1 MCYHQRKA
9 MRTRSS
15 SPPIHVHVNDATP
28 VHVHVKSQR
37 TSPARTPQGK
47 TKVDRGNLR
56 PTARVKTRVPWIP
69 PGKASIRDASYKWEG
84 PTHCL
89 EITPPL
95 PEPGPEH
102 SQSALHLADLTSEEE
117 EGLHGRIS
125 QYERKIERLLTEVS
139 TLKNEVELRKQEQLL
154 ERQSEQLSVS
164 QRVIVEQEEELAE
177 VTKELEE
184 TERENSRLRQSM
196 EKMLVEMDHNRQDGD
211 SVQQDKDALHR
222 KLMEAELDGT
232 AAAKQVSALRESVS
246 KLCGAV
252 GTRLSGSESA
262 VLARQKELLLQKLE
276 TFEATNRTLRHLLR
290 EQQGSQMESLRVSE
304 QRDALLKR
312 LADTEAEN
320 AHLVVKLQEKDREVN
335 ELSKLLDTEKDN
347 TRSTTELSKS
357 LESTRAHLQGQLRSK
372 EAENNRLTL
381 QIKNL
386 ERAANQQKVE
396 MEHLTEQLARLKQQS
411 SADREVLK
419 RATRA
424 QKQRAERSEDT
435 AGQLSVQLLDMEK
448 QVVNAL
454 SAAETWQS
462 RHAQEAKEKS
472 KLEIELSLLNSR
484 IAELTEQ
491 LQGAGD
497 KGRAEREA
505 LLDHLHE
512 LTKEST
518 AAKLENQSLKATA
531 SAVEEK
537 LALSQ
542 SELLQVKASI
552 QQYESLLDSYKI
564 QVGKTRAEADEYRA
578 RLAEAEQEAQ
588 AIRGELEQEIE
599 EVRRDL
605 LGRLAELE
613 PLPEALRRS
622 ELQLQEAQDRER
634 NQERR
639 SMELSTTLTDLRMK
653 VETQGSQVE
662 LLRQK
667 NKVLLEENR
676 QLQQRVESLERKLE
690 EAGSQN
696 SDLQAVIAKREDT
709 IHSNQLRLEEKTRE
723 CSLLSRKLE
732 EALGDARQQISETR
746 GLAATKERSTQSKIL
761 ELETQLS
768 RTNSEIN
775 QLRRSKEEVE
785 RRYQSRL
792 QDVKDRLEQSDSTNR
807 SLQNYVQFL
816 KASYANVF
824 GDLALGSSLPAENC
838 VTFGWKKKETAIPES
853 RLAASFVVDPLGQPP
868 LSKLFRKQTEKMD
881 TTGVK
886 VLETAEDI
894 QERRQQVLDRYRR
907 FKELSMMRRTKLED
921 SYRFQFFRRDADEL
935 EKWIQE
941 KLQIASD
948 ENYKD
953 PSNLQGKLQKH
964 QAFEAEVQANAGAI
978 IKLDETG
985 NLMISEGHFS
995 SETIR
1000 TRLEELHRLWDLLL
1014 QKTKEKGM
1022 RLLQAQKLV
1031 QYLRECEDALDW
1043 ISDKEAIATSEELG
1057 QDLEHVELLQKKFE
1071 EFQTDLAAH
1080 EERVNEVNQLAA
1092 KLIQEAHPEAELI
1105 VRKQDEVNAAWQ
1117 RLKGLAQQR
1126 QGKLFGAAEV
1136 QRFNR
1141 DVDETIS
1148 WIKEKEQLMASDD
1161 FGRDLAS
1168 VQALLRKHEGLERD
1182 LAALEDKVN
1191 TLGGD
1196 AERLQQTHPQN
1207 ASQIHLK
1214 KDELITNWEQIRT
1227 LAAERHSRLNDSYR
1241 LQRFTADFRDLTSWV
1256 TEMKALINADEL
1268 ANDVAG
1274 AEALLDRHQE
1284 HKGEIDAH
1292 EDSFR
1297 ATDEAGQAL
1306 LNTGHYASE
1315 EVKEKLGILAEEKE
1329 SLLELWEVRR
1339 QQYEQCMDLQ
1349 LFYRDTEQVDNWMS
1363 KQEAFLLNEDL
1374 GDSLDSV
1381 EALLKKHEDF
1391 EKSLSAQEEKITAL
1405 DEFAT
1410 KLIQNNHYAKEDVA
1424 TRRDAL
1430 LNRRNALHERAQSR
1444 RAALEDS
1451 FHLQQFFRDSDE
1463 LKSWINEKMK
1473 TATDEAYK
1481 DPSNLQGKVQKHQA
1495 FEAELSANQS
1505 RIDALQKS
1513 GQELLDGKHYASTEV
1528 AGRMEEVSSQWKKL
1542 LEATELKGIKLREA
1556 NQQQQFNRNVEDIE
1570 LWLYEV
1576 EGHLA
1581 SDDYGK
1587 DLTSVQNLQKK
1598 HALLEADVAAHQDRI
1613 DGITIQARQFQDA
1626 GHFDADN
1633 IRKKQE
1639 ALVVRYDA
1647 LREPMAARKQKLS
1660 DSLRLQQLFRDVEDE
1675 ETWIREK
1682 EPIAA
1687 STNRGKD
1694 LIGVQNL
1701 LKKHQALQ
1709 AEITGHEPRIK
1720 AVTQKGEAMVEEGH
1734 FAGEDVKVKLTELH
1748 GRWDTL
1754 KAKASQRRQDLEDS
1768 LQAQQYFADANE
1780 AESWMREK
1788 EPIVGSTDYG
1798 KDEDS
1803 AEALLKKHEALMSDL
1818 SAYGSSI
1825 QGLKEQ
1831 AQSCRQ
1837 QVAPTDDETGKELV
1851 LALYDYQE
1859 KSPREVTMKKGDIL
1873 TLLNST
1879 NKDWWKVEVN
1889 DRQGFVPAAYV
1900 KKLDP
1905 TQSSSRE
1912 NLLDE
1917 HGSIAL
1923 RQDQIENQYGTLL
1936 ELGEKRKDMLE
1947 KSCKKFMLFREANEL
1962 QQWINEK
1969 ESALTNEEVGSD
1981 LEQVEVLQKKF
1992 DDFQKDLKANESRLR
2007 DINKVASELESE
2019 GLMAEE
2025 APMVQAQQQELLGA
2039 APGKDEADSK
2049 TASPW
2054 KELNNRWRS
2063 LQQLAEERSNM
2074 LGSAHEVQRFH
2085 RDADETKEWIEEK
2098 NQALNT
2104 DNYGHDLA
2112 SVQALQRK
2120 HEGFERD
2127 LAALGD
2133 KVNSLGETAER
2144 LIQSHPE
2151 AVDDIQE
2158 KCTELNTAWSSLVGR
2173 ADQRKDKLGNS
2184 HDLQRFLSDFRDLM
2198 SWINGIRGLV
2208 SSEELAK
2215 DVTGAEALLERHQE
2229 HRTEI
2234 DARAGTFQAFEQ
2246 FGQQLLVR
2254 GHYASPEIQQKL
2266 EALDRERADLEKAW
2280 VQRRMMLD
2288 QCLELQLFN
2297 RDCEQAE
2304 NWMAAREA
2312 FLASDD
2318 KGDSLDSV
2326 EALIKKHEDFD
2337 KAINVQEEKIAAL
2350 QSFADQLIGADHY
2363 AKPEIFNRRNEVL
2376 DRWRRLKAQMIE
2388 KRSKLGESQT
2398 LQQFSRDVDEIE
2410 AWISEKLQTAT
2421 DESYKDP
2428 TNIQSKHQKHQAF
2441 EAELHANADRIR
2453 GVIDTGNALIQR
2465 GACAGSEDAVKARL
2479 NALDEQWQ
2487 FLVNKSAEKSQKL
2500 KEANKQQNF
2509 NTGIKDFDFWLSE
2522 VEALLASEDYGKD
2535 LASVN
2540 NLLKKHQL
2548 LEADISAHEDRLK
2561 DLNGQADS
2569 LMASNAFD
2577 TSQVKEKR
2585 DAVNGRFA
2593 KIKSMA
2599 TGRRAKLN
2607 ESHRLHQFFR
2617 DLDDEE
2623 SWIKEKK
2630 LLVSS
2635 EDYGRDLTGVQNL
2648 RKKHKRLEAELGAH
2662 EPAIQSVLDT
2672 GKKLSDDNTI
2682 GQEEIQQRLAQFVDH
2697 WKELK
2702 DLSGARGQR
2711 LEESLEYQQFVAN
2724 VEEEEAWI
2732 NEKLNLVG
2740 SEDYG
2745 DTLAAVQGLL
2755 KKHEAFETDFTVHR
2769 DRVNDV
2775 CTNGEELIKKNNHHV
2790 DNISAKMS
2798 ALRGKVSEL
2807 ERAAAQRK
2815 AKLDENSAFLQ
2826 FNWKADVVESWIGE
2840 KENSL
2845 KTDDYGRDLSS
2856 VQTLLTKQET
2866 FDAGLQAFQQEG
2878 ITNITALKDQLL
2890 AAKHVQSK
2898 AIEAR
2903 HAALIKRWNQLLSN
2917 SAARKKKLL
2926 EAQEHFRKVEDL
2938 FLTFAKKASAFNSW
2952 FENAEEDLTDPVRCN
2967 SLEEIRALREAHEAF
2982 RSSLSSAQAD
2992 FNQLAELDQ
3001 QIKSYQVVS
3010 NPYTWFTM
3018 EALEETWRNLQKIIK
3033 ERELEL
3039 QKEQRR
3045 QEENDKLRQEFA
3057 QHANA
3062 FHQWLQETRTYLL
3075 DGSCMV
3081 EESGTLESQLEATKR
3096 KHQEIRAMRSQLKK
3110 IEDLGAAMEEAL
3122 ILDNKYTEHSTVGL
3136 AQQWDQLDQL
3146 GMRMQHNLEQQIQA
3160 RNTTGVTEEALKEFS
3175 MMFKHFD
3182 KEKSGRLNHQ
3192 EFKSCLRSLG
3202 YDLPMVEEGE
3212 PDPEFEAILDTVDPN
3227 RDGNVSLQ
3235 EYMAFMISRE
3245 TENVKS
3251 SEEIESAFRALST
3264 ENKPYVTKEELYQ
3277 NLTKEQADYCLSHM
3291 KPYLDSKGRELPS
3304 AFDFVEFTRSLFV
3317 N

>member
-1 MCYHQRKA
+1 
-9 MRTRSS
+9 
-15 SPPIHVHVNDATP
+15 
-28 VHVHVKSQR
+28 
-37 TSPARTPQGK
+37 
-47 TKVDRGNLR
+47 
-56 PTARVKTRVPWIP
+56 
-69 PGKASIRDASYKWEG
+69 
-84 PTHCL
+84 
-89 EITPPL
+89 
-95 PEPGPEH
+95 
-102 SQSALHLADLTSEEE
+102 
-117 EGLHGRIS
+117 
-125 QYERKIERLLTEVS
+125 
-139 TLKNEVELRKQEQLL
+139 
-154 ERQSEQLSVS
+154 
-164 QRVIVEQEEELAE
+164 
-177 VTKELEE
+177 
-184 TERENSRLRQSM
+184 NSRFP
-196 EKMLVEMDHNRQDGD
+196 
-211 SVQQDKDALHR
+211 R
-222 KLMEAELDGT
+222 K
-232 AAAKQVSALRESVS
+232 
-246 KLCGAV
+246 
-252 GTRLSGSESA
+252 
-262 VLARQKELLLQKLE
+262 
-276 TFEATNRTLRHLLR
+276 
-290 EQQGSQMESLRVSE
+290 
-304 QRDALLKR
+304 
-312 LADTEAEN
+312 
-320 AHLVVKLQEKDREVN
+320 
-335 ELSKLLDTEKDN
+335 
-347 TRSTTELSKS
+347 TEL
-357 LESTRAHLQGQLRSK
+357 
-372 EAENNRLTL
+372 
-381 QIKNL
+381 
-386 ERAANQQKVE
+386 
-396 MEHLTEQLARLKQQS
+396 
-411 SADREVLK
+411 
-419 RATRA
+419 
-424 QKQRAERSEDT
+424 
-435 AGQLSVQLLDMEK
+435 
-448 QVVNAL
+448 
-454 SAAETWQS
+454 
-462 RHAQEAKEKS
+462 
-472 KLEIELSLLNSR
+472 
-484 IAELTEQ
+484 
-491 LQGAGD
+491 
-497 KGRAEREA
+497 
-505 LLDHLHE
+505 
-512 LTKEST
+512 
-518 AAKLENQSLKATA
+518 
-531 SAVEEK
+531 
-537 LALSQ
+537 
-542 SELLQVKASI
+542 
-552 QQYESLLDSYKI
+552 
-564 QVGKTRAEADEYRA
+564 
-578 RLAEAEQEAQ
+578 
-588 AIRGELEQEIE
+588 
-599 EVRRDL
+599 
-605 LGRLAELE
+605 
-613 PLPEALRRS
+613 
-622 ELQLQEAQDRER
+622 
-634 NQERR
+634 
-639 SMELSTTLTDLRMK
+639 
-653 VETQGSQVE
+653 
-662 LLRQK
+662 
-667 NKVLLEENR
+667 
-676 QLQQRVESLERKLE
+676 
-690 EAGSQN
+690 
-696 SDLQAVIAKREDT
+696 
-709 IHSNQLRLEEKTRE
+709 
-723 CSLLSRKLE
+723 C
-732 EALGDARQQISETR
+732 
-746 GLAATKERSTQSKIL
+746 
-761 ELETQLS
+761 
-768 RTNSEIN
+768 
-775 QLRRSKEEVE
+775 
-785 RRYQSRL
+785 
-792 QDVKDRLEQSDSTNR
+792 
-807 SLQNYVQFL
+807 
-816 KASYANVF
+816 
-824 GDLALGSSLPAENC
+824 
-838 VTFGWKKKETAIPES
+838 
-853 RLAASFVVDPLGQPP
+853 
-868 LSKLFRKQTEKMD
+868 
-881 TTGVK
+881 GVK

-894 QERRQQVLDRYRR
+894 QERRQQVLDRYHR
-907 FKELSMMRRTKLED
+907 FKELSSLRRQKLED
-921 SYRFQFFRRDADEL
+921 SYRFQFFQRDADEL

-964 QAFEAEVQANAGAI
+964 QAFEAEVQANSGAI
-978 IKLDETG
+978 VKLDETG
-985 NLMISEGHFS
+985 NQMINESHFA

-1000 TRLEELHRLWDLLL
+1000 ELHRLWELLL
-1014 QKTKEKGM
+1014 EKMREKGVK
-1022 RLLQAQKLV
+1022 LLQAQKLV
-1031 QYLRECEDALDW
+1031 QYLRECEDVLDW
-1043 ISDKEAIATSEELG
+1043 INDKEAIVTSEELG
-1057 QDLEHVELLQKKFE
+1057 QDLEHVEVLQKKFE

-1080 EERVNEVNQLAA
+1080 EERVNEVNQFAG
-1092 KLIQEAHPEAELI
+1092 KLIQEQHPEEELI
-1105 VRKQDEVNAAWQ
+1105 KSKQDEVNASWQ
-1117 RLKGLAQQR
+1117 RLKGLALQR

-1148 WIKEKEQLMASDD
+1148 WIKEKGQLMASDD

-1182 LAALEDKVN
+1182 LAALEDKVKA
-1191 TLGGD
+1191 LC
-1196 AERLQQTHPQN
+1196 AEADRLQQSHPIN
-1207 ASQIHLK
+1207 ASQIQVK
-1214 KDELITNWEQIRT
+1214 REELIANWEQIRT
-1227 LAAERHSRLNDSYR
+1227 LAAERHARLNDSYR
-1241 LQRFTADFRDLTSWV
+1241 LQRFLADFRDLTSWV

-1292 EDSFR
+1292 EDSFKS
-1297 ATDEAGQAL
+1297 ADESGQAL
-1306 LNTGHYASE
+1306 LAAGHYASD
-1315 EVKEKLGILAEEKE
+1315 EVKEKLTILSDERAA
-1329 SLLELWEVRR
+1329 LLELWELRR

-1410 KLIQNNHYAKEDVA
+1410 KLIQNNHYAMDDVA

-1430 LNRRNALHERAQSR
+1430 LSRRNALHERAMYR
-1444 RAALEDS
+1444 RAQLADS

-1463 LKSWINEKMK
+1463 LKSWVNEKMK

-1505 RIDALQKS
+1505 RIDALEKAGQK
-1513 GQELLDGKHYASTEV
+1513 LIDVNHYASDEV
-1528 AGRMEEVSSQWKKL
+1528 AARMNEVISLWKKL

-1633 IRKKQE
+1633 IKKKQE
-1639 ALVVRYDA
+1639 ALVARYEA
-1647 LREPMAARKQKLS
+1647 LKDPMVARKQKLA
-1660 DSLRLQQLFRDVEDE
+1660 DSLRLQQLFRDIEDE

-1709 AEITGHEPRIK
+1709 AEIAGHEPRIK
-1720 AVTQKGEAMVEEGH
+1720 AVTQKGNAMVEEGH
-1734 FAGEDVKVKLTELH
+1734 FAAEDVKTKLNELNQK
-1748 GRWDTL
+1748 WDSL

-1825 QGLKEQ
+1825 QALREQ

-1905 TQSSSRE
+1905 AQSASRE
-1912 NLLDE
+1912 NLLE
-1917 HGSIAL
+1917 EQGSIAL
-1923 RQDQIENQYGTLL
+1923 RQEQIDNQYHSLL
-1936 ELGEKRKDMLE
+1936 ELGEKRKGMLE

-1969 ESALTNEEVGSD
+1969 EAALTNEEVGAD

-1992 DDFQKDLKANESRLR
+1992 DDFQKDLKANESRLK
-2007 DINKVASELESE
+2007 DINKVANDLESE

-2025 APMVQAQQQELLGA
+2025 VFAFFQELN
-2039 APGKDEADSK
+2039 E
-2049 TASPW
+2049 
-2054 KELNNRWRS
+2054 RWRS
-2063 LQQLAEERSNM
+2063 LQQLAEERSQL

-2133 KVNSLGETAER
+2133 KVNSLGETAQR

-2151 AVDDIQE
+2151 SAEDLQE
-2158 KCTELNTAWSSLVGR
+2158 KCTELNQAWNSLGKR
-2173 ADQRKDKLGNS
+2173 ADQRKEKLGDS

-2208 SSEELAK
+2208 SSDELAK

-2246 FGQQLLVR
+2246 FGQQLLAR
-2254 GHYASPEIQQKL
+2254 GHYASPEIKEKL
-2266 EALDRERADLEKAW
+2266 DILEQERTDLEKAW

-2288 QCLELQLFN
+2288 QCLELQLFH

-2312 FLASDD
+2312 FLNTED

-2337 KAINVQEEKIAAL
+2337 KAINVQEEKIAVL
-2350 QSFADQLIGADHY
+2350 QSFADQLISADHY
-2363 AKPEIFNRRNEVL
+2363 AKGVIANRRNEVL
-2376 DRWRRLKAQMIE
+2376 DRWLRLKAQMIE

-2410 AWISEKLQTAT
+2410 AWISEKLQTAS

-2453 GVIDTGNALIQR
+2453 GVIDMGNSLIER
-2465 GACAGSEDAVKARL
+2465 GACAGILEDL
-2479 NALDEQWQ
+2479 
-2487 FLVNKSAEKSQKL
+2487 FTEKSQKL

-2561 DLNGQADS
+2561 DLNSQADS
-2569 LMASNAFD
+2569 LMTSSAFD
-2577 TSQVKEKR
+2577 TSQVKDKR
-2585 DAVNGRFA
+2585 ETINGRFQR
-2593 KIKSMA
+2593 IKSMA
-2599 TGRRAKLN
+2599 AARRAKLN

-2617 DLDDEE
+2617 DMDDEE

-2648 RKKHKRLEAELGAH
+2648 RKKHKRLEAELAAH
-2662 EPAIQSVLDT
+2662 EPAIQGVLDT

-2682 GQEEIQQRLAQFVDH
+2682 GKEEIQQRLAQFVDH

-2702 DLSGARGQR
+2702 QLAAARGQR

-2732 NEKLNLVG
+2732 NEKMTLVA

-2745 DTLAAVQGLL
+2745 DTLAAIQGLL
-2755 KKHEAFETDFTVHR
+2755 KKHEAFETDFTVHK

-2775 CTNGEELIKKNNHHV
+2775 CANGEDLIKKLNKLLMLTSYST
-2790 DNISAKMS
+2790 NITAKMKG
-2798 ALRGKVSEL
+2798 LKGKVSDL
-2807 ERAAAQRK
+2807 EKAAAQRK

-2878 ITNITALKDQLL
+2878 IANITALKDQLL
-2890 AAKHVQSK
+2890 AAKHIQSK

-2903 HAALIKRWNQLLSN
+2903 HASLMKRWNQLLAN

-2967 SLEEIRALREAHEAF
+2967 SLEEIKALREAHDAF

-2992 FNQLAELDQ
+2992 FNQLAELDR
-3001 QIKSYQVVS
+3001 QIKSFRVAS

-3062 FHQWLQETRTYLL
+3062 FHQWIQETRYSL
-3075 DGSCMV
+3075 SSR
-3081 EESGTLESQLEATKR
+3081 EQPLENSTR

-3182 KEKSGRLNHQ
+3182 KDKSGRLNHQ

-3212 PDPEFEAILDTVDPN
+3212 PDPEFESILDTVDPN
-3227 RDGNVSLQ
+3227 RDGHVSLQ

-3251 SEEIESAFRALST
+3251 SEEIESAFRALSS
-3264 ENKPYVTKEELYQ
+3264 EGKPYVTKEELYQ
-3277 NLTKEQADYCLSHM
+3277 NLTREQADYCISHM
-3291 KPYLDSKGRELPS
+3291 KPYMDGKGRELPS
-3304 AFDFVEFTRSLFV
+3304 AYDYIEFTRSLFV

>member
-1 MCYHQRKA
+1 
-9 MRTRSS
+9 
-15 SPPIHVHVNDATP
+15 
-28 VHVHVKSQR
+28 
-37 TSPARTPQGK
+37 
-47 TKVDRGNLR
+47 
-56 PTARVKTRVPWIP
+56 
-69 PGKASIRDASYKWEG
+69 
-84 PTHCL
+84 
-89 EITPPL
+89 
-95 PEPGPEH
+95 
-102 SQSALHLADLTSEEE
+102 
-117 EGLHGRIS
+117 
-125 QYERKIERLLTEVS
+125 
-139 TLKNEVELRKQEQLL
+139 
-154 ERQSEQLSVS
+154 
-164 QRVIVEQEEELAE
+164 
-177 VTKELEE
+177 
-184 TERENSRLRQSM
+184 
-196 EKMLVEMDHNRQDGD
+196 
-211 SVQQDKDALHR
+211 
-222 KLMEAELDGT
+222 
-232 AAAKQVSALRESVS
+232 
-246 KLCGAV
+246 
-252 GTRLSGSESA
+252 
-262 VLARQKELLLQKLE
+262 
-276 TFEATNRTLRHLLR
+276 
-290 EQQGSQMESLRVSE
+290 
-304 QRDALLKR
+304 
-312 LADTEAEN
+312 
-320 AHLVVKLQEKDREVN
+320 
-335 ELSKLLDTEKDN
+335 
-347 TRSTTELSKS
+347 
-357 LESTRAHLQGQLRSK
+357 
-372 EAENNRLTL
+372 
-381 QIKNL
+381 
-386 ERAANQQKVE
+386 
-396 MEHLTEQLARLKQQS
+396 
-411 SADREVLK
+411 
-419 RATRA
+419 
-424 QKQRAERSEDT
+424 
-435 AGQLSVQLLDMEK
+435 
-448 QVVNAL
+448 
-454 SAAETWQS
+454 
-462 RHAQEAKEKS
+462 
-472 KLEIELSLLNSR
+472 
-484 IAELTEQ
+484 
-491 LQGAGD
+491 
-497 KGRAEREA
+497 
-505 LLDHLHE
+505 
-512 LTKEST
+512 
-518 AAKLENQSLKATA
+518 
-531 SAVEEK
+531 
-537 LALSQ
+537 
-542 SELLQVKASI
+542 
-552 QQYESLLDSYKI
+552 
-564 QVGKTRAEADEYRA
+564 
-578 RLAEAEQEAQ
+578 
-588 AIRGELEQEIE
+588 
-599 EVRRDL
+599 
-605 LGRLAELE
+605 
-613 PLPEALRRS
+613 
-622 ELQLQEAQDRER
+622 
-634 NQERR
+634 
-639 SMELSTTLTDLRMK
+639 
-653 VETQGSQVE
+653 
-662 LLRQK
+662 
-667 NKVLLEENR
+667 
-676 QLQQRVESLERKLE
+676 
-690 EAGSQN
+690 
-696 SDLQAVIAKREDT
+696 
-709 IHSNQLRLEEKTRE
+709 
-723 CSLLSRKLE
+723 
-732 EALGDARQQISETR
+732 
-746 GLAATKERSTQSKIL
+746 
-761 ELETQLS
+761 
-768 RTNSEIN
+768 
-775 QLRRSKEEVE
+775 
-785 RRYQSRL
+785 
-792 QDVKDRLEQSDSTNR
+792 
-807 SLQNYVQFL
+807 
-816 KASYANVF
+816 
-824 GDLALGSSLPAENC
+824 
-838 VTFGWKKKETAIPES
+838 PES
-853 RLAASFVVDPLGQPP
+853 P
-868 LSKLFRKQTEKMD
+868 KMD
-881 TTGVK
+881 PCGVK

-894 QERRQQVLDRYRR
+894 QERRQQVLDRYHR
-907 FKELSMMRRTKLED
+907 FKELSSLRRQKLED
-921 SYRFQFFRRDADEL
+921 SYRFQFFQRDADEL

-953 PSNLQGKLQKH
+953 PTNLQGKLQKH
-964 QAFEAEVQANAGAI
+964 QAFEAEVQANSGAI

-985 NLMISEGHFS
+985 NQMINEGHFA

-1000 TRLEELHRLWDLLL
+1000 TRLQELHRLWELLL
-1014 QKTKEKGM
+1014 EKMREKGVK
-1022 RLLQAQKLV
+1022 LLQAQKLV
-1031 QYLRECEDALDW
+1031 QYLRECEDVLDW
-1043 ISDKEAIATSEELG
+1043 IIDKEAIVTSEELG
-1057 QDLEHVELLQKKFE
+1057 QDLEHVEVLQKKFE

-1080 EERVNEVNQLAA
+1080 EERVNEVNQFAG
-1092 KLIQEAHPEAELI
+1092 KLIQEQHPEEEIIKA
-1105 VRKQDEVNAAWQ
+1105 KQDEVNASWQ
-1117 RLKGLAQQR
+1117 RLKGLALQR

-1182 LAALEDKVN
+1182 LAALEDKVKA
-1191 TLGGD
+1191 LC
-1196 AERLQQTHPQN
+1196 AEADRLQQSHPIN
-1207 ASQIHLK
+1207 ASQIQVK
-1214 KDELITNWEQIRT
+1214 REELITNWEQIRT
-1227 LAAERHSRLNDSYR
+1227 LAAERHARLNDSYR
-1241 LQRFTADFRDLTSWV
+1241 LQRFLADFRDLTSWV

-1292 EDSFR
+1292 EDSFKS
-1297 ATDEAGQAL
+1297 ADESGQSL
-1306 LNTGHYASE
+1306 LVAGHYASD
-1315 EVKEKLGILAEEKE
+1315 EVKEKLTILSDERAA
-1329 SLLELWEVRR
+1329 LLELWELRR

-1410 KLIQNNHYAKEDVA
+1410 KLIQNNHYAMDDVA

-1430 LNRRNALHERAQSR
+1430 LSRRNALHDRAMCR
-1444 RAALEDS
+1444 RTQLEDS

-1463 LKSWINEKMK
+1463 LKSWVNEKMK

-1505 RIDALQKS
+1505 RIDALEKAGQK
-1513 GQELLDGKHYASTEV
+1513 LIDVKHYASDEV
-1528 AGRMEEVSSQWKKL
+1528 AARMNEVISLWKKL
-1542 LEATELKGIKLREA
+1542 LEATELKAPSLRIKLREA

-1587 DLTSVQNLQKK
+1587 DLTNVQNLQKK
-1598 HALLEADVAAHQDRI
+1598 HALLEADVTAHQDRI
-1613 DGITIQARQFQDA
+1613 DGITIQARQFQEA

-1633 IRKKQE
+1633 IKKKQE
-1639 ALVVRYDA
+1639 ALVARYEA
-1647 LREPMAARKQKLS
+1647 LKDPMVARKQKLA

-1709 AEITGHEPRIK
+1709 AEIAGHEPRIK
-1720 AVTQKGEAMVEEGH
+1720 AVTQKGNAMVEEGH
-1734 FAGEDVKVKLTELH
+1734 FAAEDVKIKLNELNQK
-1748 GRWDTL
+1748 WESL

-1818 SAYGSSI
+1818 TAYGSSI
-1825 QGLKEQ
+1825 QALREQ

-1905 TQSSSRE
+1905 AQSASRE
-1912 NLLDE
+1912 NLLE
-1917 HGSIAL
+1917 EQGSIAL
-1923 RQDQIENQYGTLL
+1923 YHSLL

-1969 ESALTNEEVGSD
+1969 EAALTNEEVGAD

-1992 DDFQKDLKANESRLR
+1992 DDFQK
-2007 DINKVASELESE
+2007 
-2019 GLMAEE
+2019 
-2025 APMVQAQQQELLGA
+2025 
-2039 APGKDEADSK
+2039 
-2049 TASPW
+2049 
-2054 KELNNRWRS
+2054 ELNERWRS
-2063 LQQLAEERSNM
+2063 LQQLAEERSQL

-2133 KVNSLGETAER
+2133 KVNSLGETAQR

-2151 AVDDIQE
+2151 SAEDLQE
-2158 KCTELNTAWSSLVGR
+2158 KCTELNQAWSSLGKR
-2173 ADQRKDKLGNS
+2173 ADQRKEKLGDS

-2208 SSEELAK
+2208 SSDELAK

-2246 FGQQLLVR
+2246 FGQQLLAR
-2254 GHYASPEIQQKL
+2254 GHYASPEIKEKL
-2266 EALDRERADLEKAW
+2266 DILDRERADLEKAW

-2288 QCLELQLFN
+2288 QCLELQLFH

-2312 FLASDD
+2312 FLNTED
-2318 KGDSLDSV
+2318 KGDTLDSV

-2350 QSFADQLIGADHY
+2350 QAFADQLISADHY
-2363 AKPEIFNRRNEVL
+2363 AKGVISNRRNEVL
-2376 DRWRRLKAQMIE
+2376 DRFVWRRLKAQMIE

-2410 AWISEKLQTAT
+2410 AWISEKLQTAS

-2453 GVIDTGNALIQR
+2453 GVIDMGNSLIDR
-2465 GACAGSEDAVKARL
+2465 GACAGSEDAVKVRL
-2479 NALDEQWQ
+2479 AALADQWQ
-2487 FLVNKSAEKSQKL
+2487 FLVQKSAEKSQKL

-2569 LMASNAFD
+2569 LMTSSAFD
-2577 TSQVKEKR
+2577 TSQVKDKR
-2585 DAVNGRFA
+2585 DTINERFQR
-2593 KIKSMA
+2593 IKSMA
-2599 TGRRAKLN
+2599 AARRAKLN

-2617 DLDDEE
+2617 DMDDEE

-2648 RKKHKRLEAELGAH
+2648 RKKHKRLEAELAAH
-2662 EPAIQSVLDT
+2662 EPAIQGVLDT

-2682 GQEEIQQRLAQFVDH
+2682 GKEEIQQRLAQFVEH

-2702 DLSGARGQR
+2702 QLASARGQR

-2732 NEKLNLVG
+2732 NEKMTLVA

-2745 DTLAAVQGLL
+2745 DTLAAIQGLL
-2755 KKHEAFETDFTVHR
+2755 KKHEAFETDFTVHK

-2775 CTNGEELIKKNNHHV
+2775 CANGEDLIKKN
-2790 DNISAKMS
+2790 ITAKMKG
-2798 ALRGKVSEL
+2798 LRDKVSDL
-2807 ERAAAQRK
+2807 EKAAAQRK

-2878 ITNITALKDQLL
+2878 IANITALKDQLL
-2890 AAKHVQSK
+2890 AAKHIQSK
-2898 AIEAR
+2898 AIEVR
-2903 HAALIKRWNQLLSN
+2903 HASLMKRWNQLLAN

-2926 EAQEHFRKVEDL
+2926 ESQEHFRKVEDL

-2967 SLEEIRALREAHEAF
+2967 SLEEIKALREAHDAF

-2992 FNQLAELDQ
+2992 FNQLAELDR
-3001 QIKSYQVVS
+3001 QIKSFRVAS

-3062 FHQWLQETRTYLL
+3062 FHQWIQETR
-3075 DGSCMV
+3075 SCMV

-3160 RNTTGVTEEALKEFS
+3160 RYISTLIVHCR
-3175 MMFKHFD
+3175 HFD
-3182 KEKSGRLNHQ
+3182 KDKSGRLNHQ

-3212 PDPEFEAILDTVDPN
+3212 PDPEFESILDTVDPN
-3227 RDGNVSLQ
+3227 RDGHVSLQ

-3251 SEEIESAFRALST
+3251 SEEIESAFRALSS
-3264 ENKPYVTKEELYQ
+3264 EGKPYVTKEELYQ
-3277 NLTKEQADYCLSHM
+3277 NLTREQADYCISHM
-3291 KPYLDSKGRELPS
+3291 KPYMDSKGRELPS
-3304 AFDFVEFTRSLFV
+3304 AYDYIEFTRSLFV

>member
-1 MCYHQRKA
+1 
-9 MRTRSS
+9 
-15 SPPIHVHVNDATP
+15 
-28 VHVHVKSQR
+28 
-37 TSPARTPQGK
+37 
-47 TKVDRGNLR
+47 
-56 PTARVKTRVPWIP
+56 
-69 PGKASIRDASYKWEG
+69 
-84 PTHCL
+84 
-89 EITPPL
+89 
-95 PEPGPEH
+95 
-102 SQSALHLADLTSEEE
+102 
-117 EGLHGRIS
+117 
-125 QYERKIERLLTEVS
+125 
-139 TLKNEVELRKQEQLL
+139 
-154 ERQSEQLSVS
+154 
-164 QRVIVEQEEELAE
+164 
-177 VTKELEE
+177 
-184 TERENSRLRQSM
+184 
-196 EKMLVEMDHNRQDGD
+196 MD
-211 SVQQDKDALHR
+211 
-222 KLMEAELDGT
+222 
-232 AAAKQVSALRESVS
+232 
-246 KLCGAV
+246 
-252 GTRLSGSESA
+252 
-262 VLARQKELLLQKLE
+262 
-276 TFEATNRTLRHLLR
+276 
-290 EQQGSQMESLRVSE
+290 
-304 QRDALLKR
+304 
-312 LADTEAEN
+312 
-320 AHLVVKLQEKDREVN
+320 
-335 ELSKLLDTEKDN
+335 
-347 TRSTTELSKS
+347 
-357 LESTRAHLQGQLRSK
+357 
-372 EAENNRLTL
+372 
-381 QIKNL
+381 
-386 ERAANQQKVE
+386 
-396 MEHLTEQLARLKQQS
+396 
-411 SADREVLK
+411 
-419 RATRA
+419 
-424 QKQRAERSEDT
+424 
-435 AGQLSVQLLDMEK
+435 
-448 QVVNAL
+448 
-454 SAAETWQS
+454 
-462 RHAQEAKEKS
+462 
-472 KLEIELSLLNSR
+472 
-484 IAELTEQ
+484 
-491 LQGAGD
+491 
-497 KGRAEREA
+497 
-505 LLDHLHE
+505 
-512 LTKEST
+512 
-518 AAKLENQSLKATA
+518 
-531 SAVEEK
+531 
-537 LALSQ
+537 
-542 SELLQVKASI
+542 
-552 QQYESLLDSYKI
+552 
-564 QVGKTRAEADEYRA
+564 
-578 RLAEAEQEAQ
+578 
-588 AIRGELEQEIE
+588 
-599 EVRRDL
+599 
-605 LGRLAELE
+605 
-613 PLPEALRRS
+613 P
-622 ELQLQEAQDRER
+622 
-634 NQERR
+634 
-639 SMELSTTLTDLRMK
+639 
-653 VETQGSQVE
+653 
-662 LLRQK
+662 
-667 NKVLLEENR
+667 
-676 QLQQRVESLERKLE
+676 
-690 EAGSQN
+690 
-696 SDLQAVIAKREDT
+696 
-709 IHSNQLRLEEKTRE
+709 
-723 CSLLSRKLE
+723 
-732 EALGDARQQISETR
+732 
-746 GLAATKERSTQSKIL
+746 
-761 ELETQLS
+761 
-768 RTNSEIN
+768 
-775 QLRRSKEEVE
+775 
-785 RRYQSRL
+785 
-792 QDVKDRLEQSDSTNR
+792 
-807 SLQNYVQFL
+807 
-816 KASYANVF
+816 
-824 GDLALGSSLPAENC
+824 
-838 VTFGWKKKETAIPES
+838 
-853 RLAASFVVDPLGQPP
+853 
-868 LSKLFRKQTEKMD
+868 
-881 TTGVK
+881 TGVK

-894 QERRQQVLDRYRR
+894 QERRQQVLDRYHR
-907 FKELSMMRRTKLED
+907 FKELSTLRRQKLED
-921 SYRFQFFRRDADEL
+921 SYRFQFFQRDADEL

-964 QAFEAEVQANAGAI
+964 QAFEAEVQANSGAI
-978 IKLDETG
+978 VKLDETG
-985 NLMISEGHFS
+985 NQMINEGHFAV
-995 SETIR
+995 EVIR
-1000 TRLEELHRLWDLLL
+1000 SRLQELHRMWELLL
-1014 QKTKEKGM
+1014 EKMREKGV
-1022 RLLQAQKLV
+1022 RLFHAQKLV
-1031 QYLRECEDALDW
+1031 QYLRECGDVLDW
-1043 ISDKEAIATSEELG
+1043 INDKEAIVTSEELG
-1057 QDLEHVELLQKKFE
+1057 QDLEHVEVLQKKFE

-1080 EERVNEVNQLAA
+1080 EERVNEVNQFAS
-1092 KLIQEAHPEAELI
+1092 KLIQEQHPEEELI
-1105 VRKQDEVNAAWQ
+1105 KSKQDEVNTSWQ
-1117 RLKGLAQQR
+1117 RLKGLALQR

-1182 LAALEDKVN
+1182 LAALEDKVKA
-1191 TLGGD
+1191 LG
-1196 AERLQQTHPQN
+1196 AEADRLQESHPLN
-1207 ASQIHLK
+1207 ASQIHVK
-1214 KDELITNWEQIRT
+1214 REELIANWEQIRT
-1227 LAAERHSRLNDSYR
+1227 RAAERHTRLNDSYR
-1241 LQRFTADFRDLTSWV
+1241 LQRFLADFRDLTSWV

-1292 EDSFR
+1292 EDSFKS
-1297 ATDEAGQAL
+1297 ADDSGQTL
-1306 LNTGHYASE
+1306 LAAGHYASD
-1315 EVKEKLGILAEEKE
+1315 EVKEKLTILSEERTA
-1329 SLLELWEVRR
+1329 LLELWELRR

-1424 TRRDAL
+1424 TRRDAGWGKR
-1430 LNRRNALHERAQSR
+1430 NYFRRNTLHERAMLR
-1444 RAALEDS
+1444 RTQLADS

-1463 LKSWINEKMK
+1463 LKSWVNEKMK

-1505 RIDALQKS
+1505 RIDALEKA
-1513 GQELLDGKHYASTEV
+1513 GQNLMDVKHYASDEV
-1528 AGRMEEVSSQWKKL
+1528 AVRMNEVISLWKKL
-1542 LEATELKGIKLREA
+1542 LEATELKGIKLCEA

-1587 DLTSVQNLQKK
+1587 DLTNVQNLQKK

-1613 DGITIQARQFQDA
+1613 DGITIQARQFQEA

-1633 IRKKQE
+1633 IKKKQE
-1639 ALVVRYDA
+1639 ALVARYEA
-1647 LREPMAARKQKLS
+1647 LKEPMVARKQKLA

-1709 AEITGHEPRIK
+1709 AEIAGHEPRIK
-1720 AVTQKGEAMVEEGH
+1720 AVTQKGNSMIDEGH
-1734 FAGEDVKVKLTELH
+1734 FAAEDVKAKLNDLNQKWE
-1748 GRWDTL
+1748 TL
-1754 KAKASQRRQDLEDS
+1754 KGKASQRRQDLEDS

-1825 QGLKEQ
+1825 QALKEQ
-1831 AQSCRQ
+1831 AQACRQ

-1905 TQSSSRE
+1905 AQSTSRE

-1917 HGSIAL
+1917 QGSIAL
-1923 RQDQIENQYGTLL
+1923 RQEQIDHQTFLTKEIGSVSLRMKQVEELYHSLL

-1947 KSCKKFMLFREANEL
+1947 KSCKKFMLFRETNEL
-1962 QQWINEK
+1962 QQWIHEK
-1969 ESALTNEEVGSD
+1969 EATLANEEVGAD

-1992 DDFQKDLKANESRLR
+1992 DDFQKDLKANESRLK
-2007 DINKVASELESE
+2007 DINKVANDLESE

-2025 APMVQAQQQELLGA
+2025 VQAVQQQVLTVFFTNSCFQFLFCLQSA
-2039 APGKDEADSK
+2039 RMMVHTVATFS
-2049 TASPW
+2049 SI
-2054 KELNNRWRS
+2054 KELNERWRA
-2063 LQQLAEERSNM
+2063 LQQLAEERSQL

-2151 AVDDIQE
+2151 SSEDLQE
-2158 KCTELNTAWSSLVGR
+2158 KCTELNQAWNSLGKR
-2173 ADQRKDKLGNS
+2173 ANERKEKLGES

-2208 SSEELAK
+2208 SSDELAK
-2215 DVTGAEALLERHQE
+2215 DVTREALLERHQE

-2246 FGQQLLVR
+2246 FGQQLLAR
-2254 GHYASPEIQQKL
+2254 GHYASPEIKEKL
-2266 EALDRERADLEKAW
+2266 DILDQERADLEKAW

-2288 QCLELQLFN
+2288 QCLELQLFH

-2312 FLASDD
+2312 FLNTED

-2350 QSFADQLIGADHY
+2350 QSFADQLISADHY
-2363 AKPEIFNRRNEVL
+2363 AKGVIATRRHEVL

-2410 AWISEKLQTAT
+2410 AWISEKLQTAS

-2428 TNIQSKHQKHQAF
+2428 TNIQVSKHQKHQAF

-2453 GVIDTGNALIQR
+2453 GVIDVGNSLIDR
-2465 GACAGSEDAVKARL
+2465 GACAGSEEAVKARL
-2479 NALDEQWQ
+2479 AALADQWE
-2487 FLVNKSAEKSQKL
+2487 FLVQKSAEKSQKL
-2500 KEANKQQNF
+2500 KEANRQQNF

-2569 LMASNAFD
+2569 LMTSSAFD
-2577 TSQVKEKR
+2577 TSQVKDKR
-2585 DAVNGRFA
+2585 DTINGRFQR
-2593 KIKSMA
+2593 IKNMA
-2599 TGRRAKLN
+2599 AGRRAKLN

-2617 DLDDEE
+2617 DMDDEE

-2635 EDYGRDLTGVQNL
+2635 EDYGRDLTGRCSIVFLAQ
-2648 RKKHKRLEAELGAH
+2648 G
-2662 EPAIQSVLDT
+2662 VLDT

-2682 GQEEIQQRLAQFVDH
+2682 GKEEIQQRLAQFVEH
-2697 WKELK
+2697 WQELK
-2702 DLSGARGQR
+2702 RLAAARGQR

-2732 NEKLNLVG
+2732 NEKMTLVA

-2745 DTLAAVQGLL
+2745 DTLAAIQVSKKGFVRARPGERRAVVGLL
-2755 KKHEAFETDFTVHR
+2755 
-2769 DRVNDV
+2769 
-2775 CTNGEELIKKNNHHV
+2775 
-2790 DNISAKMS
+2790 ISAAECLS
-2798 ALRGKVSEL
+2798 DGSSSCQV
-2807 ERAAAQRK
+2807 
-2815 AKLDENSAFLQ
+2815 
-2826 FNWKADVVESWIGE
+2826 WG
-2840 KENSL
+2840 L
-2845 KTDDYGRDLSS
+2845 KTFQLP
-2856 VQTLLTKQET
+2856 LQET
-2866 FDAGLQAFQQEG
+2866 FDAGLHAFAQEG
-2878 ITNITALKDQLL
+2878 IANITALKDQLL
-2890 AAKHVQSK
+2890 AAKHIQSK

-2903 HAALIKRWNQLLSN
+2903 HASLMKRWNQLLAN

-2967 SLEEIRALREAHEAF
+2967 SLEEIKALREAHDAF

-2992 FNQLAELDQ
+2992 FNQLAELDR
-3001 QIKSYQVVS
+3001 QIKSFRVAS

-3062 FHQWLQETRTYLL
+3062 FHQWIQETRCCFQ
-3075 DGSCMV
+3075 GWSCMV

-3146 GMRMQHNLEQQIQA
+3146 GMRMQHNLEQQIQEHH
-3160 RNTTGVTEEALKEFS
+3160 GVTEEALKEFS

-3182 KEKSGRLNHQ
+3182 KDKSGRLNHQ

-3227 RDGNVSLQ
+3227 RDGHVSLQ

-3251 SEEIESAFRALST
+3251 SEEIESAFRALSS
-3264 ENKPYVTKEELYQ
+3264 EGKPYVTKEELYQ
-3277 NLTKEQADYCLSHM
+3277 NLSREQADYCISHRNYCISHM
-3291 KPYLDSKGRELPS
+3291 KPYMDSKGRSFLCLAHADSHAPS
-3304 AFDFVEFTRSLFV
+3304 L
-3317 N
+3317 

>member
-1 MCYHQRKA
+1 
-9 MRTRSS
+9 
-15 SPPIHVHVNDATP
+15 
-28 VHVHVKSQR
+28 
-37 TSPARTPQGK
+37 
-47 TKVDRGNLR
+47 
-56 PTARVKTRVPWIP
+56 
-69 PGKASIRDASYKWEG
+69 
-84 PTHCL
+84 
-89 EITPPL
+89 
-95 PEPGPEH
+95 
-102 SQSALHLADLTSEEE
+102 
-117 EGLHGRIS
+117 
-125 QYERKIERLLTEVS
+125 
-139 TLKNEVELRKQEQLL
+139 
-154 ERQSEQLSVS
+154 
-164 QRVIVEQEEELAE
+164 
-177 VTKELEE
+177 
-184 TERENSRLRQSM
+184 
-196 EKMLVEMDHNRQDGD
+196 MD
-211 SVQQDKDALHR
+211 
-222 KLMEAELDGT
+222 
-232 AAAKQVSALRESVS
+232 
-246 KLCGAV
+246 
-252 GTRLSGSESA
+252 
-262 VLARQKELLLQKLE
+262 
-276 TFEATNRTLRHLLR
+276 
-290 EQQGSQMESLRVSE
+290 
-304 QRDALLKR
+304 
-312 LADTEAEN
+312 
-320 AHLVVKLQEKDREVN
+320 
-335 ELSKLLDTEKDN
+335 
-347 TRSTTELSKS
+347 
-357 LESTRAHLQGQLRSK
+357 
-372 EAENNRLTL
+372 
-381 QIKNL
+381 
-386 ERAANQQKVE
+386 
-396 MEHLTEQLARLKQQS
+396 
-411 SADREVLK
+411 
-419 RATRA
+419 
-424 QKQRAERSEDT
+424 
-435 AGQLSVQLLDMEK
+435 
-448 QVVNAL
+448 
-454 SAAETWQS
+454 
-462 RHAQEAKEKS
+462 
-472 KLEIELSLLNSR
+472 
-484 IAELTEQ
+484 
-491 LQGAGD
+491 
-497 KGRAEREA
+497 
-505 LLDHLHE
+505 
-512 LTKEST
+512 
-518 AAKLENQSLKATA
+518 
-531 SAVEEK
+531 
-537 LALSQ
+537 
-542 SELLQVKASI
+542 
-552 QQYESLLDSYKI
+552 
-564 QVGKTRAEADEYRA
+564 
-578 RLAEAEQEAQ
+578 
-588 AIRGELEQEIE
+588 
-599 EVRRDL
+599 
-605 LGRLAELE
+605 
-613 PLPEALRRS
+613 P
-622 ELQLQEAQDRER
+622 
-634 NQERR
+634 
-639 SMELSTTLTDLRMK
+639 
-653 VETQGSQVE
+653 
-662 LLRQK
+662 
-667 NKVLLEENR
+667 
-676 QLQQRVESLERKLE
+676 
-690 EAGSQN
+690 
-696 SDLQAVIAKREDT
+696 
-709 IHSNQLRLEEKTRE
+709 
-723 CSLLSRKLE
+723 
-732 EALGDARQQISETR
+732 
-746 GLAATKERSTQSKIL
+746 
-761 ELETQLS
+761 
-768 RTNSEIN
+768 
-775 QLRRSKEEVE
+775 
-785 RRYQSRL
+785 
-792 QDVKDRLEQSDSTNR
+792 
-807 SLQNYVQFL
+807 
-816 KASYANVF
+816 
-824 GDLALGSSLPAENC
+824 
-838 VTFGWKKKETAIPES
+838 
-853 RLAASFVVDPLGQPP
+853 
-868 LSKLFRKQTEKMD
+868 
-881 TTGVK
+881 TGVK

-894 QERRQQVLDRYRR
+894 QERRQQVLDRYHR
-907 FKELSMMRRTKLED
+907 FKELSTLRRQKLED
-921 SYRFQFFRRDADEL
+921 SYRFQFFQRDADEL

-964 QAFEAEVQANAGAI
+964 QAFEAEVQANSGAI
-978 IKLDETG
+978 VKLDETG
-985 NLMISEGHFS
+985 NQMINEGHFAV
-995 SETIR
+995 EVIR
-1000 TRLEELHRLWDLLL
+1000 SRLQELHRMWELLL
-1014 QKTKEKGM
+1014 EKMREKGV
-1022 RLLQAQKLV
+1022 RLFHAQKLV
-1031 QYLRECEDALDW
+1031 QYLRECGDVLDW
-1043 ISDKEAIATSEELG
+1043 INDKEAIVTSEELG
-1057 QDLEHVELLQKKFE
+1057 QDLEHVEVLQKKFE

-1080 EERVNEVNQLAA
+1080 EERVNEVNQFAS
-1092 KLIQEAHPEAELI
+1092 KLIQEQHPEEELI
-1105 VRKQDEVNAAWQ
+1105 KSKQDEVNTSWQ
-1117 RLKGLAQQR
+1117 RLKGLALQR

-1182 LAALEDKVN
+1182 LAALEDKVKA
-1191 TLGGD
+1191 LG
-1196 AERLQQTHPQN
+1196 AEADRLQESHPLN
-1207 ASQIHLK
+1207 ASQIHVK
-1214 KDELITNWEQIRT
+1214 REELIANWEQIRT
-1227 LAAERHSRLNDSYR
+1227 RAAERHTRLNDSYR
-1241 LQRFTADFRDLTSWV
+1241 LQRFLADFRDLTSWV

-1292 EDSFR
+1292 EDSFKS
-1297 ATDEAGQAL
+1297 ADDSGQTL
-1306 LNTGHYASE
+1306 LAAGHYASD
-1315 EVKEKLGILAEEKE
+1315 EVKEKLTILSEERTA
-1329 SLLELWEVRR
+1329 LLELWELRR

-1424 TRRDAL
+1424 TRRDAGWGKR
-1430 LNRRNALHERAQSR
+1430 NYFRRNTLHERAMLR
-1444 RAALEDS
+1444 RTQLADS

-1463 LKSWINEKMK
+1463 LKSWVNEKMK

-1505 RIDALQKS
+1505 RIDALEKA
-1513 GQELLDGKHYASTEV
+1513 GQNLMDVKHYASDEV
-1528 AGRMEEVSSQWKKL
+1528 AVRMNEVISLWKKL
-1542 LEATELKGIKLREA
+1542 LEATELKGIKLCEA

-1587 DLTSVQNLQKK
+1587 DLTNVQNLQKK

-1613 DGITIQARQFQDA
+1613 DGITIQARQFQEA

-1633 IRKKQE
+1633 IKKKQE
-1639 ALVVRYDA
+1639 ALVARYEA
-1647 LREPMAARKQKLS
+1647 LKEPMVARKQKLA

-1709 AEITGHEPRIK
+1709 AEIAGHEPRIK
-1720 AVTQKGEAMVEEGH
+1720 AVTQKGNSMIDEGH
-1734 FAGEDVKVKLTELH
+1734 FAAEDVKAKLNDLNQKWE
-1748 GRWDTL
+1748 TL
-1754 KAKASQRRQDLEDS
+1754 KGKASQRRQDLEDS

-1825 QGLKEQ
+1825 QALKEQ
-1831 AQSCRQ
+1831 AQACRQ

-1905 TQSSSRE
+1905 AQSTSRE

-1917 HGSIAL
+1917 QGSIAL
-1923 RQDQIENQYGTLL
+1923 RQEQIDHQTFLTKEIGSVSLRMKQVEELYHSLL

-1947 KSCKKFMLFREANEL
+1947 KSCKKFMLFRETNEL
-1962 QQWINEK
+1962 QQWIHEK
-1969 ESALTNEEVGSD
+1969 EATLANEEVGAD

-1992 DDFQKDLKANESRLR
+1992 DDFQKDLKANESRLK
-2007 DINKVASELESE
+2007 DINKVANDLESE

-2025 APMVQAQQQELLGA
+2025 VQAVQQQVYL
-2039 APGKDEADSK
+2039 
-2049 TASPW
+2049 
-2054 KELNNRWRS
+2054 
-2063 LQQLAEERSNM
+2063 
-2074 LGSAHEVQRFH
+2074 
-2085 RDADETKEWIEEK
+2085 
-2098 NQALNT
+2098 
-2104 DNYGHDLA
+2104 
-2112 SVQALQRK
+2112 
-2120 HEGFERD
+2120 
-2127 LAALGD
+2127 
-2133 KVNSLGETAER
+2133 
-2144 LIQSHPE
+2144 
-2151 AVDDIQE
+2151 QE
-2158 KCTELNTAWSSLVGR
+2158 KCTELNQAWNSLGKR
-2173 ADQRKDKLGNS
+2173 ANERKEKLGES

-2208 SSEELAK
+2208 SSDELAK
-2215 DVTGAEALLERHQE
+2215 DVTREALLERHQE

-2246 FGQQLLVR
+2246 FGQQLLAR
-2254 GHYASPEIQQKL
+2254 GHYASPEIKEKL
-2266 EALDRERADLEKAW
+2266 DILDQERADLEKAW

-2288 QCLELQLFN
+2288 QCLELQLFH

-2312 FLASDD
+2312 FLNTED

-2350 QSFADQLIGADHY
+2350 QSFADQLISADHY
-2363 AKPEIFNRRNEVL
+2363 AKGVIATRRHEVL

-2410 AWISEKLQTAT
+2410 AWISEKLQTAS

-2428 TNIQSKHQKHQAF
+2428 TNIQVSKHQKHQAF

-2453 GVIDTGNALIQR
+2453 GVIDVGNSLIDR
-2465 GACAGSEDAVKARL
+2465 GACAGSEEAVKARL
-2479 NALDEQWQ
+2479 AALADQWE
-2487 FLVNKSAEKSQKL
+2487 FLVQKSAEKSQKL
-2500 KEANKQQNF
+2500 KEANRQQNF

-2569 LMASNAFD
+2569 LMTSSAFD
-2577 TSQVKEKR
+2577 TSQVKDKR
-2585 DAVNGRFA
+2585 DTINGRFQR
-2593 KIKSMA
+2593 IKNMA
-2599 TGRRAKLN
+2599 AGRRAKLN

-2617 DLDDEE
+2617 DMDDEE

-2635 EDYGRDLTGVQNL
+2635 EDYGRDLTGRCSIVFLAQ
-2648 RKKHKRLEAELGAH
+2648 G
-2662 EPAIQSVLDT
+2662 VLDT

-2682 GQEEIQQRLAQFVDH
+2682 GKEEIQQRLAQFVEH
-2697 WKELK
+2697 WQELK
-2702 DLSGARGQR
+2702 RLAAARGQR

-2732 NEKLNLVG
+2732 NEKMTLVA

-2745 DTLAAVQGLL
+2745 DTLAAIQVSKKGFVRARPGERRAVVGLL
-2755 KKHEAFETDFTVHR
+2755 
-2769 DRVNDV
+2769 
-2775 CTNGEELIKKNNHHV
+2775 
-2790 DNISAKMS
+2790 ISAAECLSDGVLMTE
-2798 ALRGKVSEL
+2798 LRSSSCQVWG
-2807 ERAAAQRK
+2807 
-2815 AKLDENSAFLQ
+2815 
-2826 FNWKADVVESWIGE
+2826 
-2840 KENSL
+2840 L
-2845 KTDDYGRDLSS
+2845 KTFQLP
-2856 VQTLLTKQET
+2856 LQET
-2866 FDAGLQAFQQEG
+2866 FDAGLHAFAQEG
-2878 ITNITALKDQLL
+2878 IANITALKDQLL
-2890 AAKHVQSK
+2890 AAKHIQSK

-2903 HAALIKRWNQLLSN
+2903 HASLMKRWNQLLAN

-2967 SLEEIRALREAHEAF
+2967 SLEEIKALREAHDAF

-2992 FNQLAELDQ
+2992 FNQLAELDR
-3001 QIKSYQVVS
+3001 QIKSFRVAS

-3062 FHQWLQETRTYLL
+3062 FHQWIQETRCCFQ
-3075 DGSCMV
+3075 GWSCMV

-3146 GMRMQHNLEQQIQA
+3146 GMRMQHNLEQQIQEHH
-3160 RNTTGVTEEALKEFS
+3160 GVTEEALKEFS

-3182 KEKSGRLNHQ
+3182 KDKSGRLNHQ

-3227 RDGNVSLQ
+3227 RDGHVSLQ

-3251 SEEIESAFRALST
+3251 SEEIESAFRALSS
-3264 ENKPYVTKEELYQ
+3264 EGKPYVTKEELYQ
-3277 NLTKEQADYCLSHM
+3277 NLSREQADYCISHRNYCISHM
-3291 KPYLDSKGRELPS
+3291 KPYMDSKGRSFLCLAHADSHAPS
-3304 AFDFVEFTRSLFV
+3304 L
-3317 N
+3317 

>member
-1 MCYHQRKA
+1 LRAPKA
-9 MRTRSS
+9 ME
-15 SPPIHVHVNDATP
+15 
-28 VHVHVKSQR
+28 
-37 TSPARTPQGK
+37 
-47 TKVDRGNLR
+47 
-56 PTARVKTRVPWIP
+56 
-69 PGKASIRDASYKWEG
+69 SIG
-84 PTHCL
+84 
-89 EITPPL
+89 
-95 PEPGPEH
+95 
-102 SQSALHLADLTSEEE
+102 
-117 EGLHGRIS
+117 
-125 QYERKIERLLTEVS
+125 
-139 TLKNEVELRKQEQLL
+139 
-154 ERQSEQLSVS
+154 
-164 QRVIVEQEEELAE
+164 
-177 VTKELEE
+177 
-184 TERENSRLRQSM
+184 
-196 EKMLVEMDHNRQDGD
+196 
-211 SVQQDKDALHR
+211 
-222 KLMEAELDGT
+222 
-232 AAAKQVSALRESVS
+232 
-246 KLCGAV
+246 
-252 GTRLSGSESA
+252 
-262 VLARQKELLLQKLE
+262 
-276 TFEATNRTLRHLLR
+276 
-290 EQQGSQMESLRVSE
+290 
-304 QRDALLKR
+304 
-312 LADTEAEN
+312 
-320 AHLVVKLQEKDREVN
+320 
-335 ELSKLLDTEKDN
+335 
-347 TRSTTELSKS
+347 
-357 LESTRAHLQGQLRSK
+357 
-372 EAENNRLTL
+372 
-381 QIKNL
+381 
-386 ERAANQQKVE
+386 
-396 MEHLTEQLARLKQQS
+396 
-411 SADREVLK
+411 
-419 RATRA
+419 
-424 QKQRAERSEDT
+424 
-435 AGQLSVQLLDMEK
+435 
-448 QVVNAL
+448 
-454 SAAETWQS
+454 
-462 RHAQEAKEKS
+462 
-472 KLEIELSLLNSR
+472 
-484 IAELTEQ
+484 
-491 LQGAGD
+491 
-497 KGRAEREA
+497 
-505 LLDHLHE
+505 
-512 LTKEST
+512 
-518 AAKLENQSLKATA
+518 
-531 SAVEEK
+531 
-537 LALSQ
+537 
-542 SELLQVKASI
+542 
-552 QQYESLLDSYKI
+552 
-564 QVGKTRAEADEYRA
+564 
-578 RLAEAEQEAQ
+578 
-588 AIRGELEQEIE
+588 
-599 EVRRDL
+599 
-605 LGRLAELE
+605 
-613 PLPEALRRS
+613 
-622 ELQLQEAQDRER
+622 
-634 NQERR
+634 
-639 SMELSTTLTDLRMK
+639 
-653 VETQGSQVE
+653 
-662 LLRQK
+662 
-667 NKVLLEENR
+667 
-676 QLQQRVESLERKLE
+676 
-690 EAGSQN
+690 
-696 SDLQAVIAKREDT
+696 
-709 IHSNQLRLEEKTRE
+709 
-723 CSLLSRKLE
+723 
-732 EALGDARQQISETR
+732 
-746 GLAATKERSTQSKIL
+746 
-761 ELETQLS
+761 
-768 RTNSEIN
+768 
-775 QLRRSKEEVE
+775 
-785 RRYQSRL
+785 
-792 QDVKDRLEQSDSTNR
+792 
-807 SLQNYVQFL
+807 
-816 KASYANVF
+816 
-824 GDLALGSSLPAENC
+824 
-838 VTFGWKKKETAIPES
+838 
-853 RLAASFVVDPLGQPP
+853 
-868 LSKLFRKQTEKMD
+868 
-881 TTGVK
+881 GVK

-907 FKELSMMRRTKLED
+907 FKELSTMRRQKLED

-953 PSNLQGKLQKH
+953 PTNLQGKLQKH
-964 QAFEAEVQANAGAI
+964 QAFEAEVQANSGAI
-978 IKLDETG
+978 VKLDETG
-985 NLMISEGHFS
+985 NLMISESHFA

-1014 QKTKEKGM
+1014 QKTKEKGV

-1043 ISDKEAIATSEELG
+1043 ISDKEAIVTSEELG
-1057 QDLEHVELLQKKFE
+1057 QDLEHVEVLQKKFE

-1080 EERVNEVNQLAA
+1080 EERVNEVNQAAA
-1092 KLIQEAHPEAELI
+1092 KLTQENHPEAELI
-1105 VRKQDEVNAAWQ
+1105 LKKQEEVNSAWQ

-1191 TLGGD
+1191 TLGGE

-1214 KDELITNWEQIRT
+1214 RDELITNWEQIRT
-1227 LAAERHSRLNDSYR
+1227 LAAERHAHLNDSYR

-1292 EDSFR
+1292 EDSFKS
-1297 ATDEAGQAL
+1297 TDEAGQAL

-1329 SLLELWEVRR
+1329 SLLELWELRR

-1430 LNRRNALHERAQSR
+1430 LSRRNALHERAQSR

-1513 GQELLDGKHYASTEV
+1513 GQELIDGKHYASSEV
-1528 AGRMEEVSSQWKKL
+1528 ATRMDEVSSQWKKL

-1613 DGITIQARQFQDA
+1613 DGITIQARQFQEA

-1639 ALVVRYDA
+1639 ALVARYEA
-1647 LREPMAARKQKLS
+1647 LKEPMAARKQKLS

-1720 AVTQKGEAMVEEGH
+1720 AVTQKGESMVDEGH
-1734 FAGEDVKVKLTELH
+1734 FAAEDVKVKLGELNN
-1748 GRWDTL
+1748 RWETL
-1754 KAKASQRRQDLEDS
+1754 KNKAAQRRQDLEDS

-1831 AQSCRQ
+1831 AQACRQ

-1917 HGSIAL
+1917 QGSIAL
-1923 RQDQIENQYGTLL
+1923 YGTLL

-1969 ESALTNEEVGSD
+1969 EGALTNEEVGSD

-2025 APMVQAQQQELLGA
+2025 APLVQ
-2039 APGKDEADSK
+2039 
-2049 TASPW
+2049 
-2054 KELNNRWRS
+2054 ELNNRWRA
-2063 LQQLAEERSNM
+2063 LQQLAEDRSNM

-2208 SSEELAK
+2208 SSDELAK

-2246 FGQQLLVR
+2246 FGQQLLAR

-2350 QSFADQLIGADHY
+2350 QSFADQLISADHY
-2363 AKPEIFNRRNEVL
+2363 AKPEIFKRRNEVL

-2465 GACAGSEDAVKARL
+2465 GACAGSEDAVKSRL
-2479 NALDEQWQ
+2479 VALDEQWQ

-2577 TSQVKEKR
+2577 TSQVKDKR
-2585 DAVNGRFA
+2585 DAVNGRFG

-2599 TGRRAKLN
+2599 AGRRAKLN

-2682 GQEEIQQRLAQFVDH
+2682 GQEEIQQRLAQFVEH

-2702 DLSGARGQR
+2702 DLAAARGQR

-2775 CTNGEELIKKNNHHV
+2775 CANGDELIKKENHHV
-2790 DNISAKMS
+2790 DNITAKMK
-2798 ALRGKVSEL
+2798 ALRGKVAEL

-2903 HAALIKRWNQLLSN
+2903 HATLMKRWNHEQFLSMVTRHLLCF
-2917 SAARKKKLL
+2917 LCCPI
-2926 EAQEHFRKVEDL
+2926 QVEDL

-2967 SLEEIRALREAHEAF
+2967 SLEEIRALREAHDAF
-2982 RSSLSSAQAD
+2982 RSSLSSAEAD
-2992 FNQLAELDQ
+2992 FNQLAELDR

-3062 FHQWLQETRTYLL
+3062 FHQWLQETR
-3075 DGSCMV
+3075 SCMV

-3212 PDPEFEAILDTVDPN
+3212 PDQEFESILDTVDPN

-3251 SEEIESAFRALST
+3251 SEEIESAFRALSA

-3277 NLTKEQADYCLSHM
+3277 NLTKEQADYCISHM

>member
-1 MCYHQRKA
+1 MYCGSLFFPFVPGVSVGSRRMGWSRLQ
-9 MRTRSS
+9 M
-15 SPPIHVHVNDATP
+15 
-28 VHVHVKSQR
+28 
-37 TSPARTPQGK
+37 
-47 TKVDRGNLR
+47 
-56 PTARVKTRVPWIP
+56 PWI
-69 PGKASIRDASYKWEG
+69 
-84 PTHCL
+84 
-89 EITPPL
+89 
-95 PEPGPEH
+95 
-102 SQSALHLADLTSEEE
+102 
-117 EGLHGRIS
+117 
-125 QYERKIERLLTEVS
+125 
-139 TLKNEVELRKQEQLL
+139 
-154 ERQSEQLSVS
+154 
-164 QRVIVEQEEELAE
+164 
-177 VTKELEE
+177 
-184 TERENSRLRQSM
+184 
-196 EKMLVEMDHNRQDGD
+196 
-211 SVQQDKDALHR
+211 
-222 KLMEAELDGT
+222 
-232 AAAKQVSALRESVS
+232 
-246 KLCGAV
+246 
-252 GTRLSGSESA
+252 
-262 VLARQKELLLQKLE
+262 
-276 TFEATNRTLRHLLR
+276 
-290 EQQGSQMESLRVSE
+290 
-304 QRDALLKR
+304 
-312 LADTEAEN
+312 
-320 AHLVVKLQEKDREVN
+320 
-335 ELSKLLDTEKDN
+335 
-347 TRSTTELSKS
+347 
-357 LESTRAHLQGQLRSK
+357 
-372 EAENNRLTL
+372 
-381 QIKNL
+381 
-386 ERAANQQKVE
+386 
-396 MEHLTEQLARLKQQS
+396 
-411 SADREVLK
+411 
-419 RATRA
+419 
-424 QKQRAERSEDT
+424 
-435 AGQLSVQLLDMEK
+435 
-448 QVVNAL
+448 
-454 SAAETWQS
+454 
-462 RHAQEAKEKS
+462 
-472 KLEIELSLLNSR
+472 
-484 IAELTEQ
+484 
-491 LQGAGD
+491 
-497 KGRAEREA
+497 
-505 LLDHLHE
+505 
-512 LTKEST
+512 EST
-518 AAKLENQSLKATA
+518 ARAVLPGLSLDPAQGECA
-531 SAVEEK
+531 GS
-537 LALSQ
+537 
-542 SELLQVKASI
+542 LLQLAQVMTLHSSI
-552 QQYESLLDSYKI
+552 
-564 QVGKTRAEADEYRA
+564 
-578 RLAEAEQEAQ
+578 
-588 AIRGELEQEIE
+588 
-599 EVRRDL
+599 
-605 LGRLAELE
+605 
-613 PLPEALRRS
+613 
-622 ELQLQEAQDRER
+622 
-634 NQERR
+634 
-639 SMELSTTLTDLRMK
+639 MLS
-653 VETQGSQVE
+653 S
-662 LLRQK
+662 
-667 NKVLLEENR
+667 
-676 QLQQRVESLERKLE
+676 
-690 EAGSQN
+690 
-696 SDLQAVIAKREDT
+696 
-709 IHSNQLRLEEKTRE
+709 
-723 CSLLSRKLE
+723 
-732 EALGDARQQISETR
+732 
-746 GLAATKERSTQSKIL
+746 
-761 ELETQLS
+761 
-768 RTNSEIN
+768 
-775 QLRRSKEEVE
+775 
-785 RRYQSRL
+785 
-792 QDVKDRLEQSDSTNR
+792 
-807 SLQNYVQFL
+807 
-816 KASYANVF
+816 
-824 GDLALGSSLPAENC
+824 
-838 VTFGWKKKETAIPES
+838 
-853 RLAASFVVDPLGQPP
+853 
-868 LSKLFRKQTEKMD
+868 FRKVKVQKMD
-881 TTGVK
+881 PSGVK

-894 QERRQQVLDRYRR
+894 QERRQQVLDRYHR
-907 FKELSMMRRTKLED
+907 FKELSSLRRQKLED
-921 SYRFQFFRRDADEL
+921 SYRFQFFQRDADEL

-964 QAFEAEVQANAGAI
+964 QAFEAEVQANSGAI

-985 NLMISEGHFS
+985 NQMINEGHFA

-1000 TRLEELHRLWDLLL
+1000 TRLQELHRLWELLME
-1014 QKTKEKGM
+1014 KMREKGVK
-1022 RLLQAQKLV
+1022 LLQAQKLV
-1031 QYLRECEDALDW
+1031 QYLRECEDVLDW
-1043 ISDKEAIATSEELG
+1043 INDKEAIVTSEELG
-1057 QDLEHVELLQKKFE
+1057 QDLEHVEVLQKKFE

-1080 EERVNEVNQLAA
+1080 EERVNEVNQFAG
-1092 KLIQEAHPEAELI
+1092 KLIQETHPEEELI
-1105 VRKQDEVNAAWQ
+1105 KSKQDEVNASWQ
-1117 RLKGLAQQR
+1117 RLKGLALQR

-1148 WIKEKEQLMASDD
+1148 WIKEKGQLMASDD

-1182 LAALEDKVN
+1182 LAALEDKVKA
-1191 TLGGD
+1191 LC
-1196 AERLQQTHPQN
+1196 AEADRLQQSHPIN
-1207 ASQIHLK
+1207 ASQIQVK
-1214 KDELITNWEQIRT
+1214 REELIANWEQIRT
-1227 LAAERHSRLNDSYR
+1227 LAAERHARLNDSYR
-1241 LQRFTADFRDLTSWV
+1241 LQRFLADFRDLTSWV

-1292 EDSFR
+1292 EDSFKS
-1297 ATDEAGQAL
+1297 ADESGQAL
-1306 LNTGHYASE
+1306 LSAGHYASD
-1315 EVKEKLGILAEEKE
+1315 EVKEKLTILSDERSA
-1329 SLLELWEVRR
+1329 LLELWELRR

-1410 KLIQNNHYAKEDVA
+1410 KLIQNNHYAMDDVA

-1430 LNRRNALHERAQSR
+1430 LSRRNALHERAMYR
-1444 RAALEDS
+1444 RAQLADS

-1463 LKSWINEKMK
+1463 LKSWVNEKMK

-1505 RIDALQKS
+1505 RIDALEKAGQK
-1513 GQELLDGKHYASTEV
+1513 LIDVKHYASDEV
-1528 AGRMEEVSSQWKKL
+1528 AARMNEVISLWKKL

-1587 DLTSVQNLQKK
+1587 DLTNVQNLQKK

-1613 DGITIQARQFQDA
+1613 DGITIQARQFQEA

-1633 IRKKQE
+1633 IKKKQE
-1639 ALVVRYDA
+1639 ALVARYEA
-1647 LREPMAARKQKLS
+1647 LKDPMVARKQKLA
-1660 DSLRLQQLFRDVEDE
+1660 DSLRLQQLFRDIEDE

-1709 AEITGHEPRIK
+1709 AEIAGHEPRIK
-1720 AVTQKGEAMVEEGH
+1720 AVTQKGNAMVEEGH
-1734 FAGEDVKVKLTELH
+1734 FAAEDVKIKLNELNQK
-1748 GRWDTL
+1748 WDSL

-1825 QGLKEQ
+1825 QALREQ

-1905 TQSSSRE
+1905 AQSASRE
-1912 NLLDE
+1912 NLLE
-1917 HGSIAL
+1917 EQGSIAL
-1923 RQDQIENQYGTLL
+1923 RQEQIDNQYHSLL
-1936 ELGEKRKDMLE
+1936 ELGEKRKGMLE

-1969 ESALTNEEVGSD
+1969 EAALTSEEVGAD

-1992 DDFQKDLKANESRLR
+1992 DDFQKDLKANESRLK
-2007 DINKVASELESE
+2007 DINKVAKDLESE
-2019 GLMAEE
+2019 GLMADE
-2025 APMVQAQQQELLGA
+2025 VQAVQQQEVYGMM
-2039 APGKDEADSK
+2039 PRDETDSK

-2054 KELNNRWRS
+2054 KSARLMVHTVATFNSIKELNERWRS
-2063 LQQLAEERSNM
+2063 LQQLAEERSQL
-2074 LGSAHEVQRFH
+2074 LGSAHE
-2085 RDADETKEWIEEK
+2085 
-2098 NQALNT
+2098 
-2104 DNYGHDLA
+2104 
-2112 SVQALQRK
+2112 
-2120 HEGFERD
+2120 
-2127 LAALGD
+2127 
-2133 KVNSLGETAER
+2133 VNSLGETAQR

-2151 AVDDIQE
+2151 SAEDLQE
-2158 KCTELNTAWSSLVGR
+2158 KCTELNQAWNSLGKR
-2173 ADQRKDKLGNS
+2173 ADQRKEKLGDS

-2208 SSEELAK
+2208 SSDELAK

-2246 FGQQLLVR
+2246 FGQQLLAH
-2254 GHYASPEIQQKL
+2254 GHYASPEIKEKL
-2266 EALDRERADLEKAW
+2266 DILDQERTDLEKAW

-2288 QCLELQLFN
+2288 QCLELQLFH

-2312 FLASDD
+2312 FLNTED

-2337 KAINVQEEKIAAL
+2337 KAINVQEEKIAVL
-2350 QSFADQLIGADHY
+2350 QSFADQLIAADHY
-2363 AKPEIFNRRNEVL
+2363 AKGVIANRRNEVL
-2376 DRWRRLKAQMIE
+2376 DRWLRLKAQMIE

-2410 AWISEKLQTAT
+2410 AWISEKLQTAS

-2453 GVIDTGNALIQR
+2453 GVIDMGNSLIER

-2479 NALDEQWQ
+2479 AALADQWQ
-2487 FLVNKSAEKSQKL
+2487 FLVQKSAEKSQKL

-2561 DLNGQADS
+2561 DLNSQADS
-2569 LMASNAFD
+2569 LMTSSAFD
-2577 TSQVKEKR
+2577 TSQVKDKR
-2585 DAVNGRFA
+2585 ETINGRFQR
-2593 KIKSMA
+2593 IKGMA
-2599 TGRRAKLN
+2599 SARRAKLN

-2617 DLDDEE
+2617 DMDDEE

-2648 RKKHKRLEAELGAH
+2648 RKKHKRLEAELAAH
-2662 EPAIQSVLDT
+2662 EPAIQGVLDT

-2682 GQEEIQQRLAQFVDH
+2682 GKEEIQQRLAQFVDH

-2702 DLSGARGQR
+2702 QLAAARGQR

-2732 NEKLNLVG
+2732 NEKMTLVA

-2745 DTLAAVQGLL
+2745 DTLAAIQGLL
-2755 KKHEAFETDFTVHR
+2755 KKHEAFETDFTVHK

-2775 CTNGEELIKKNNHHV
+2775 CANGEDLIKKNNHHEA
-2790 DNISAKMS
+2790 NITAKMKG
-2798 ALRGKVSEL
+2798 LRGKVSDL
-2807 ERAAAQRK
+2807 EKAAAQRK

-2856 VQTLLTKQET
+2856 VQTLLTKQ
-2866 FDAGLQAFQQEG
+2866 
-2878 ITNITALKDQLL
+2878 LL
-2890 AAKHVQSK
+2890 AAKHIQSK

-2903 HAALIKRWNQLLSN
+2903 HASLMKRWNQLLAN
-2917 SAARKKKLL
+2917 SATRKKKLL

-2967 SLEEIRALREAHEAF
+2967 SLEEIKALREAHDAF

-2992 FNQLAELDQ
+2992 FNQLAELDR
-3001 QIKSYQVVS
+3001 QIKS
-3010 NPYTWFTM
+3010 F
-3018 EALEETWRNLQKIIK
+3018 R

-3062 FHQWLQETRTYLL
+3062 FHQWIQETR
-3075 DGSCMV
+3075 SCMV

-3182 KEKSGRLNHQ
+3182 KDKSGRLNHQ

-3212 PDPEFEAILDTVDPN
+3212 PDPEFESILDTVDPN
-3227 RDGNVSLQ
+3227 RDGHVSLQ

-3251 SEEIESAFRALST
+3251 SEEIESAFRALSS
-3264 ENKPYVTKEELYQ
+3264 EGKPYVTKEELYQ
-3277 NLTKEQADYCLSHM
+3277 NLTREQADYCISHM
-3291 KPYLDSKGRELPS
+3291 KPYMDGKGRELPS
-3304 AFDFVEFTRSLFV
+3304 AYDYIEFTRSLFV

>member
-1 MCYHQRKA
+1 MLKGLSRAGLSGCA
-9 MRTRSS
+9 C
-15 SPPIHVHVNDATP
+15 V
-28 VHVHVKSQR
+28 
-37 TSPARTPQGK
+37 
-47 TKVDRGNLR
+47 
-56 PTARVKTRVPWIP
+56 RV
-69 PGKASIRDASYKWEG
+69 A
-84 PTHCL
+84 
-89 EITPPL
+89 
-95 PEPGPEH
+95 
-102 SQSALHLADLTSEEE
+102 
-117 EGLHGRIS
+117 
-125 QYERKIERLLTEVS
+125 
-139 TLKNEVELRKQEQLL
+139 
-154 ERQSEQLSVS
+154 
-164 QRVIVEQEEELAE
+164 
-177 VTKELEE
+177 
-184 TERENSRLRQSM
+184 
-196 EKMLVEMDHNRQDGD
+196 
-211 SVQQDKDALHR
+211 
-222 KLMEAELDGT
+222 
-232 AAAKQVSALRESVS
+232 
-246 KLCGAV
+246 
-252 GTRLSGSESA
+252 RLSSA
-262 VLARQKELLLQKLE
+262 VLLQ
-276 TFEATNRTLRHLLR
+276 
-290 EQQGSQMESLRVSE
+290 S
-304 QRDALLKR
+304 
-312 LADTEAEN
+312 
-320 AHLVVKLQEKDREVN
+320 
-335 ELSKLLDTEKDN
+335 
-347 TRSTTELSKS
+347 
-357 LESTRAHLQGQLRSK
+357 
-372 EAENNRLTL
+372 
-381 QIKNL
+381 
-386 ERAANQQKVE
+386 
-396 MEHLTEQLARLKQQS
+396 
-411 SADREVLK
+411 
-419 RATRA
+419 
-424 QKQRAERSEDT
+424 
-435 AGQLSVQLLDMEK
+435 
-448 QVVNAL
+448 
-454 SAAETWQS
+454 W
-462 RHAQEAKEKS
+462 
-472 KLEIELSLLNSR
+472 
-484 IAELTEQ
+484 
-491 LQGAGD
+491 
-497 KGRAEREA
+497 
-505 LLDHLHE
+505 
-512 LTKEST
+512 
-518 AAKLENQSLKATA
+518 
-531 SAVEEK
+531 EE
-537 LALSQ
+537 
-542 SELLQVKASI
+542 
-552 QQYESLLDSYKI
+552 
-564 QVGKTRAEADEYRA
+564 
-578 RLAEAEQEAQ
+578 
-588 AIRGELEQEIE
+588 
-599 EVRRDL
+599 
-605 LGRLAELE
+605 
-613 PLPEALRRS
+613 
-622 ELQLQEAQDRER
+622 
-634 NQERR
+634 ERR
-639 SMELSTTLTDLRMK
+639 WRAICRVALTVKRFW
-653 VETQGSQVE
+653 
-662 LLRQK
+662 K
-667 NKVLLEENR
+667 NI
-676 QLQQRVESLERKLE
+676 QR
-690 EAGSQN
+690 
-696 SDLQAVIAKREDT
+696 
-709 IHSNQLRLEEKTRE
+709 
-723 CSLLSRKLE
+723 
-732 EALGDARQQISETR
+732 
-746 GLAATKERSTQSKIL
+746 
-761 ELETQLS
+761 
-768 RTNSEIN
+768 
-775 QLRRSKEEVE
+775 
-785 RRYQSRL
+785 
-792 QDVKDRLEQSDSTNR
+792 
-807 SLQNYVQFL
+807 
-816 KASYANVF
+816 
-824 GDLALGSSLPAENC
+824 
-838 VTFGWKKKETAIPES
+838 
-853 RLAASFVVDPLGQPP
+853 
-868 LSKLFRKQTEKMD
+868 MD

-886 VLETAEDI
+886 VLETADDI
-894 QERRQQVLDRYRR
+894 QDRRQQVLDRYRR
-907 FKELSMMRRTKLED
+907 FKELSALRRQKLED

-953 PSNLQGKLQKH
+953 PTNLQGKLQKH

-985 NLMISEGHFS
+985 NQMISESHFA

-1000 TRLEELHRLWDLLL
+1000 TRLEELHRLWEQLL
-1014 QKTKEKGM
+1014 QKTREKGI

-1031 QYLRECEDALDW
+1031 QYLRECEEALDW
-1043 ISDKEAIATSEELG
+1043 ISDKEPIVTSEELG
-1057 QDLEHVELLQKKFE
+1057 QDLEHVEVLQKKFE

-1080 EERVNEVNQLAA
+1080 EERVNDVNQLAA
-1092 KLIQEAHPEAELI
+1092 KLVQETHPEAELI
-1105 VRKQDEVNAAWQ
+1105 TRKQDEVNAAWQ

-1191 TLGGD
+1191 TLGTE
-1196 AERLQQTHPQN
+1196 AERLQQIYPQN

-1214 KDELITNWEQIRT
+1214 RDELITNWEQIRT
-1227 LAAERHSRLNDSYR
+1227 LAAERHARLNDSYR

-1292 EDSFR
+1292 EDSFKS
-1297 ATDEAGQAL
+1297 TDEAGQAL

-1315 EVKEKLGILAEEKE
+1315 EVKEKLGILSEERE
-1329 SLLELWEVRR
+1329 SLLELWELRR

-1424 TRRDAL
+1424 SRRDAL
-1430 LNRRNALHERAQSR
+1430 LSRRNALHERAQSR

-1505 RIDALQKS
+1505 RVDALHKS
-1513 GQELLDGKHYASTEV
+1513 GQELIDANHYASGEV
-1528 AGRMEEVSSQWKKL
+1528 TGRMGEVNAMWKKL

-1587 DLTSVQNLQKK
+1587 DLTGVQNLQKK

-1613 DGITIQARQFQDA
+1613 DGITIQARQFQEA

-1633 IRKKQE
+1633 ISKKQE
-1639 ALVVRYDA
+1639 ALVARYEA
-1647 LREPMAARKQKLS
+1647 LKEPMAARKQKLA

-1709 AEITGHEPRIK
+1709 AEIAGHEPRIK
-1720 AVTQKGEAMVEEGH
+1720 AVTQKGQAMVEEGH
-1734 FAGEDVKVKLTELH
+1734 FAGDDVKVKLSELSS
-1748 GRWDTL
+1748 RWEAL
-1754 KAKASQRRQDLEDS
+1754 KGKASQRRQDLEDS

-1825 QGLKEQ
+1825 DSLKEQ

-1912 NLLDE
+1912 NLLE
-1917 HGSIAL
+1917 EQGSIAL
-1923 RQDQIENQYGTLL
+1923 RQEQIENQYGALL

-1962 QQWINEK
+1962 QQWITEK
-1969 ESALTNEEVGSD
+1969 EGALTNEELGSD

-2007 DINKVASELESE
+2007 EINKVASDLESE

-2025 APMVQAQQQELLGA
+2025 APALQAQHGQQLLTSSGILFL
-2039 APGKDEADSK
+2039 
-2049 TASPW
+2049 SPFCSYLLSMQSVRLTVQTVANFNTI
-2054 KELNNRWRS
+2054 KELNERWKS
-2063 LQQLAEERSNM
+2063 LQKLAEERSNL

-2158 KCTELNTAWSSLVGR
+2158 KCTELNAAWSSLVSR
-2173 ADQRKDKLGNS
+2173 ADQRKSKLGSS

-2208 SSEELAK
+2208 SSDELAK

-2246 FGQQLLVR
+2246 FGQQLLAR
-2254 GHYASPEIQQKL
+2254 GHYASPEIQEKL

-2312 FLASDD
+2312 FLATDE

-2350 QSFADQLIGADHY
+2350 QSFADQLIAADHY
-2363 AKPEIFNRRNEVL
+2363 AKPEISARRNEVL
-2376 DRWRRLKAQMIE
+2376 DRWRRLKTQMIE

-2428 TNIQSKHQKHQAF
+2428 TNIQVLHILHCCLSKHQKHQAF

-2453 GVIDTGNALIQR
+2453 GVIEMGNSLIHR
-2465 GACAGSEDAVKARL
+2465 GACAGSEDAVKVRL
-2479 NALDEQWQ
+2479 SALDDQWQ

-2577 TSQVKEKR
+2577 TSQVKDKR
-2585 DAVNGRFA
+2585 DAVNGRFG

-2599 TGRRAKLN
+2599 AGRRAKLN

-2648 RKKHKRLEAELGAH
+2648 RKKHKRLEAELAAH

-2682 GQEEIQQRLAQFVDH
+2682 GQEEIQQRLAQFVEH

-2702 DLSGARGQR
+2702 DLAAARGQR

-2732 NEKLNLVG
+2732 NEKLNLVA

-2775 CTNGEELIKKNNHHV
+2775 CANGDELINKNNHHV
-2790 DNISAKMS
+2790 ENISAKMK

-2890 AAKHVQSK
+2890 AAEHVQSR

-2903 HAALIKRWNQLLSN
+2903 HAALMKRWNQLLSN
-2917 SAARKKKLL
+2917 SADRKKKLL
-2926 EAQEHFRKVEDL
+2926 EAQKHFRKVEDL

-2982 RSSLSSAQAD
+2982 RSSLSSAEAD
-2992 FNQLAELDQ
+2992 FNQLAELDR

-3062 FHQWLQETRTYLL
+3062 FHQWLQETR
-3075 DGSCMV
+3075 SCMV

-3182 KEKSGRLNHQ
+3182 KDKSGRLNHQ

-3227 RDGNVSLQ
+3227 RDGHVSLQ

-3251 SEEIESAFRALST
+3251 SEEIESAFRALSA

-3277 NLTKEQADYCLSHM
+3277 NLTKEQADYCISHM
-3291 KPYLDSKGRELPS
+3291 KPYMDSKGRELPS

>member
-1 MCYHQRKA
+1 
-9 MRTRSS
+9 
-15 SPPIHVHVNDATP
+15 
-28 VHVHVKSQR
+28 
-37 TSPARTPQGK
+37 
-47 TKVDRGNLR
+47 
-56 PTARVKTRVPWIP
+56 
-69 PGKASIRDASYKWEG
+69 
-84 PTHCL
+84 
-89 EITPPL
+89 
-95 PEPGPEH
+95 
-102 SQSALHLADLTSEEE
+102 
-117 EGLHGRIS
+117 
-125 QYERKIERLLTEVS
+125 
-139 TLKNEVELRKQEQLL
+139 
-154 ERQSEQLSVS
+154 
-164 QRVIVEQEEELAE
+164 
-177 VTKELEE
+177 
-184 TERENSRLRQSM
+184 
-196 EKMLVEMDHNRQDGD
+196 
-211 SVQQDKDALHR
+211 
-222 KLMEAELDGT
+222 
-232 AAAKQVSALRESVS
+232 
-246 KLCGAV
+246 
-252 GTRLSGSESA
+252 
-262 VLARQKELLLQKLE
+262 
-276 TFEATNRTLRHLLR
+276 
-290 EQQGSQMESLRVSE
+290 
-304 QRDALLKR
+304 
-312 LADTEAEN
+312 
-320 AHLVVKLQEKDREVN
+320 
-335 ELSKLLDTEKDN
+335 
-347 TRSTTELSKS
+347 
-357 LESTRAHLQGQLRSK
+357 
-372 EAENNRLTL
+372 
-381 QIKNL
+381 
-386 ERAANQQKVE
+386 
-396 MEHLTEQLARLKQQS
+396 
-411 SADREVLK
+411 
-419 RATRA
+419 
-424 QKQRAERSEDT
+424 
-435 AGQLSVQLLDMEK
+435 
-448 QVVNAL
+448 
-454 SAAETWQS
+454 
-462 RHAQEAKEKS
+462 
-472 KLEIELSLLNSR
+472 
-484 IAELTEQ
+484 
-491 LQGAGD
+491 
-497 KGRAEREA
+497 
-505 LLDHLHE
+505 
-512 LTKEST
+512 
-518 AAKLENQSLKATA
+518 
-531 SAVEEK
+531 
-537 LALSQ
+537 
-542 SELLQVKASI
+542 
-552 QQYESLLDSYKI
+552 
-564 QVGKTRAEADEYRA
+564 
-578 RLAEAEQEAQ
+578 
-588 AIRGELEQEIE
+588 
-599 EVRRDL
+599 
-605 LGRLAELE
+605 
-613 PLPEALRRS
+613 
-622 ELQLQEAQDRER
+622 
-634 NQERR
+634 
-639 SMELSTTLTDLRMK
+639 
-653 VETQGSQVE
+653 
-662 LLRQK
+662 
-667 NKVLLEENR
+667 
-676 QLQQRVESLERKLE
+676 
-690 EAGSQN
+690 
-696 SDLQAVIAKREDT
+696 
-709 IHSNQLRLEEKTRE
+709 
-723 CSLLSRKLE
+723 
-732 EALGDARQQISETR
+732 
-746 GLAATKERSTQSKIL
+746 
-761 ELETQLS
+761 
-768 RTNSEIN
+768 
-775 QLRRSKEEVE
+775 
-785 RRYQSRL
+785 
-792 QDVKDRLEQSDSTNR
+792 
-807 SLQNYVQFL
+807 
-816 KASYANVF
+816 
-824 GDLALGSSLPAENC
+824 
-838 VTFGWKKKETAIPES
+838 
-853 RLAASFVVDPLGQPP
+853 
-868 LSKLFRKQTEKMD
+868 MD
-881 TTGVK
+881 TSGVK
-886 VLETAEDI
+886 VLETADDI

-907 FKELSMMRRTKLED
+907 FKELSAMRRQKLED
-921 SYRFQFFRRDADEL
+921 SYRFQFFRRDAEEL

-985 NLMISEGHFS
+985 NLMITEGHFA

-1000 TRLEELHRLWDLLL
+1000 SRLEELHRLWDLLL
-1014 QKTKEKGM
+1014 QKTKEKGI

-1057 QDLEHVELLQKKFE
+1057 QDLEHVEVLQKKFE

-1080 EERVNEVNQLAA
+1080 EERVNEVNQAA
-1092 KLIQEAHPEAELI
+1092 GKLTQENHPEAELI
-1105 VRKQDEVNAAWQ
+1105 LKKQEEVNTAWQ

-1191 TLGGD
+1191 TLGGE

-1207 ASQIHLK
+1207 ASQIHMK
-1214 KDELITNWEQIRT
+1214 RDELITNWEQIRT
-1227 LAAERHSRLNDSYR
+1227 LAAERHAHLNDSYR

-1292 EDSFR
+1292 EDSFK

-1329 SLLELWEVRR
+1329 SLLELWELRR

-1430 LNRRNALHERAQSR
+1430 LSRRNALHERAQSR

-1505 RIDALQKS
+1505 RVDALQKS
-1513 GQELLDGKHYASTEV
+1513 GQELIDRKHYASVEV
-1528 AGRMEEVSSQWKKL
+1528 ATRMDEVSSQWKKL

-1613 DGITIQARQFQDA
+1613 DGITIQARQFQEA

-1639 ALVVRYDA
+1639 ALVARYEA
-1647 LREPMAARKQKLS
+1647 LKEPMAARKQKLC

-1720 AVTQKGEAMVEEGH
+1720 AVTQKGEAMVDEGH
-1734 FAGEDVKVKLTELH
+1734 FAGEDVKAKLGELN
-1748 GRWDTL
+1748 GRWEAL
-1754 KAKASQRRQDLEDS
+1754 KGKGAQRRQDLEDS

-1825 QGLKEQ
+1825 QALKEQ
-1831 AQSCRQ
+1831 AQACRQ

-1917 HGSIAL
+1917 QGSIAL
-1923 RQDQIENQYGTLL
+1923 RQDQIENQTAVTKETCSVSVRMKQVEELYGTLQ

-1969 ESALTNEEVGSD
+1969 EGALTNEEVGSD

-2025 APMVQAQQQELLGA
+2025 APLVQAQV
-2039 APGKDEADSK
+2039 ADVC
-2049 TASPW
+2049 
-2054 KELNNRWRS
+2054 
-2063 LQQLAEERSNM
+2063 QLS
-2074 LGSAHEVQRFH
+2074 
-2085 RDADETKEWIEEK
+2085 
-2098 NQALNT
+2098 
-2104 DNYGHDLA
+2104 
-2112 SVQALQRK
+2112 
-2120 HEGFERD
+2120 
-2127 LAALGD
+2127 
-2133 KVNSLGETAER
+2133 
-2144 LIQSHPE
+2144 

-2208 SSEELAK
+2208 SSDELAK

-2246 FGQQLLVR
+2246 FGQQLLAR

-2350 QSFADQLIGADHY
+2350 QSFADQLISADHY
-2363 AKPEIFNRRNEVL
+2363 AKPEIFKRRNEVL
-2376 DRWRRLKAQMIE
+2376 DRWRHLKAQMIE

-2453 GVIDTGNALIQR
+2453 GVIDTGNSLIQR
-2465 GACAGSEDAVKARL
+2465 GACAGSEDAVKSRL
-2479 NALDEQWQ
+2479 VALDEQWQ

-2577 TSQVKEKR
+2577 TSQVKDKR
-2585 DAVNGRFA
+2585 DAVNGRFS

-2599 TGRRAKLN
+2599 AGRRAKLN

-2662 EPAIQSVLDT
+2662 DPAIQSVLET

-2682 GQEEIQQRLAQFVDH
+2682 GQEEIQQRLAQFVEH

-2702 DLSGARGQR
+2702 DLAAARGQR

-2775 CTNGEELIKKNNHHV
+2775 CANGDELIKKENHHV
-2790 DNISAKMS
+2790 DNITAKMK

-2903 HAALIKRWNQLLSN
+2903 HATLMKRWNQLLSN

-2967 SLEEIRALREAHEAF
+2967 SLEEIRALREAHDAF
-2982 RSSLSSAQAD
+2982 RSSLSSAEAD
-2992 FNQLAELDQ
+2992 FNQLAELDR

-3062 FHQWLQETRTYLL
+3062 FHQWLQETR
-3075 DGSCMV
+3075 SCMV

-3212 PDPEFEAILDTVDPN
+3212 PDPEFESILDTVDPN

-3251 SEEIESAFRALST
+3251 SEEIESAFRALSA

-3277 NLTKEQADYCLSHM
+3277 NLTKEQADYCISHM

>member
-1 MCYHQRKA
+1 MLSSFRK
-9 MRTRSS
+9 
-15 SPPIHVHVNDATP
+15 
-28 VHVHVKSQR
+28 VK
-37 TSPARTPQGK
+37 
-47 TKVDRGNLR
+47 
-56 PTARVKTRVPWIP
+56 
-69 PGKASIRDASYKWEG
+69 
-84 PTHCL
+84 
-89 EITPPL
+89 
-95 PEPGPEH
+95 
-102 SQSALHLADLTSEEE
+102 
-117 EGLHGRIS
+117 
-125 QYERKIERLLTEVS
+125 
-139 TLKNEVELRKQEQLL
+139 
-154 ERQSEQLSVS
+154 
-164 QRVIVEQEEELAE
+164 
-177 VTKELEE
+177 
-184 TERENSRLRQSM
+184 
-196 EKMLVEMDHNRQDGD
+196 
-211 SVQQDKDALHR
+211 
-222 KLMEAELDGT
+222 
-232 AAAKQVSALRESVS
+232 
-246 KLCGAV
+246 
-252 GTRLSGSESA
+252 
-262 VLARQKELLLQKLE
+262 
-276 TFEATNRTLRHLLR
+276 
-290 EQQGSQMESLRVSE
+290 
-304 QRDALLKR
+304 
-312 LADTEAEN
+312 
-320 AHLVVKLQEKDREVN
+320 
-335 ELSKLLDTEKDN
+335 
-347 TRSTTELSKS
+347 
-357 LESTRAHLQGQLRSK
+357 
-372 EAENNRLTL
+372 
-381 QIKNL
+381 
-386 ERAANQQKVE
+386 
-396 MEHLTEQLARLKQQS
+396 
-411 SADREVLK
+411 
-419 RATRA
+419 A
-424 QKQRAERSEDT
+424 QK
-435 AGQLSVQLLDMEK
+435 M
-448 QVVNAL
+448 
-454 SAAETWQS
+454 
-462 RHAQEAKEKS
+462 
-472 KLEIELSLLNSR
+472 
-484 IAELTEQ
+484 
-491 LQGAGD
+491 
-497 KGRAEREA
+497 
-505 LLDHLHE
+505 
-512 LTKEST
+512 
-518 AAKLENQSLKATA
+518 
-531 SAVEEK
+531 
-537 LALSQ
+537 
-542 SELLQVKASI
+542 
-552 QQYESLLDSYKI
+552 DS
-564 QVGKTRAEADEYRA
+564 
-578 RLAEAEQEAQ
+578 
-588 AIRGELEQEIE
+588 
-599 EVRRDL
+599 
-605 LGRLAELE
+605 
-613 PLPEALRRS
+613 S
-622 ELQLQEAQDRER
+622 
-634 NQERR
+634 
-639 SMELSTTLTDLRMK
+639 
-653 VETQGSQVE
+653 
-662 LLRQK
+662 
-667 NKVLLEENR
+667 
-676 QLQQRVESLERKLE
+676 
-690 EAGSQN
+690 
-696 SDLQAVIAKREDT
+696 
-709 IHSNQLRLEEKTRE
+709 
-723 CSLLSRKLE
+723 
-732 EALGDARQQISETR
+732 
-746 GLAATKERSTQSKIL
+746 
-761 ELETQLS
+761 
-768 RTNSEIN
+768 
-775 QLRRSKEEVE
+775 
-785 RRYQSRL
+785 
-792 QDVKDRLEQSDSTNR
+792 
-807 SLQNYVQFL
+807 
-816 KASYANVF
+816 
-824 GDLALGSSLPAENC
+824 
-838 VTFGWKKKETAIPES
+838 
-853 RLAASFVVDPLGQPP
+853 
-868 LSKLFRKQTEKMD
+868 
-881 TTGVK
+881 GVK

-907 FKELSMMRRTKLED
+907 FKELSTLRRQKLED
-921 SYRFQFFRRDADEL
+921 SYRFQFFQRDADEL

-948 ENYKD
+948 ESYKD
-953 PSNLQGKLQKH
+953 PTNLQGKLQKH
-964 QAFEAEVQANAGAI
+964 QAFEAEVQANANAI

-985 NLMISEGHFS
+985 NQMISEGHFAA
-995 SETIR
+995 ETIR
-1000 TRLEELHRLWDLLL
+1000 VRLQELHRLWELLL
-1014 QKTKEKGM
+1014 EKMREKGIK
-1022 RLLQAQKLV
+1022 LLQAQKLV
-1031 QYLRECEDALDW
+1031 QYLRECEDVMDW
-1043 ISDKEAIATSEELG
+1043 INDKEAIVTSEELG
-1057 QDLEHVELLQKKFE
+1057 QDLEHVEVLQKKFE

-1080 EERVNEVNQLAA
+1080 EERVNEVNQFAG
-1092 KLIQEAHPEAELI
+1092 KLVQESHPEEELI
-1105 VRKQDEVNAAWQ
+1105 VAKQNEVNTAWQ
-1117 RLKGLAQQR
+1117 RLKGLALQR

-1141 DVDETIS
+1141 DVDETIG

-1182 LAALEDKVN
+1182 LAALEDKVKA
-1191 TLGGD
+1191 LC
-1196 AERLQQTHPQN
+1196 AEADRLQESHPQN
-1207 ASQIHLK
+1207 APQIQVK
-1214 KDELITNWEQIRT
+1214 REELITNWDRIRT
-1227 LAAERHSRLNDSYR
+1227 LAEERHARLDDSYR
-1241 LQRFTADFRDLTSWV
+1241 LQRFLADFRDLISWA

-1292 EDSFR
+1292 EDSFKS
-1297 ATDEAGQAL
+1297 TDEAGQGL
-1306 LNTGHYASE
+1306 LTAGHYASE
-1315 EVKEKLGILAEEKE
+1315 EVTEKLGVLREEKK
-1329 SLLELWEVRR
+1329 SLLELWELRR

-1410 KLIQNNHYAKEDVA
+1410 KLIQNDHYAKEDVA

-1430 LNRRNALHERAQSR
+1430 LSRRNALHERASYR
-1444 RAALEDS
+1444 RTALEDS

-1505 RIDALQKS
+1505 RIDALQKA
-1513 GQELLDGKHYASTEV
+1513 GQSLLDANHYASD
-1528 AGRMEEVSSQWKKL
+1528 EVSTRKDEVIAMWKRL
-1542 LEATELKGIKLREA
+1542 QEATELKGIKLREA

-1576 EGHLA
+1576 EGHLS

-1613 DGITIQARQFQDA
+1613 DGITIQARQFQEA

-1639 ALVVRYDA
+1639 ALVSRYEA
-1647 LREPMAARKQKLS
+1647 LKDPMVARKQKLS

-1709 AEITGHEPRIK
+1709 AEIAGHEPRIK
-1720 AVTQKGEAMVEEGH
+1720 AVTLKGQAMVDEGH
-1734 FAGEDVKVKLTELH
+1734 FASDEVKMKLNDLNQKWE
-1748 GRWDTL
+1748 GL

-1818 SAYGSSI
+1818 IAYGSSI
-1825 QGLKEQ
+1825 QALKEQ

-1905 TQSSSRE
+1905 TQSASRE
-1912 NLLDE
+1912 NLLE
-1917 HGSIAL
+1917 EQGSIAL
-1923 RQDQIENQYGTLL
+1923 RQEQIDNQYGSLL
-1936 ELGEKRKDMLE
+1936 EMGEKRKDMLE
-1947 KSCKKFMLFREANEL
+1947 KSCKKFMLFRETNEL

-1969 ESALTNEEVGSD
+1969 ETALASEEVGAD
-1981 LEQVEVLQKKF
+1981 LEQVEGLQKKF

-2019 GLMAEE
+2019 GLMADEV
-2025 APMVQAQQQELLGA
+2025 PLAQHQDVLLGST
-2039 APGKDEADSK
+2039 PGMQKDEPDSK

-2054 KELNNRWRS
+2054 KSVRLAVHTVANFNSIKELNERWKS
-2063 LQQLAEERSNM
+2063 LQQLAEERSQV

-2133 KVNSLGETAER
+2133 KVNSLGETAQR

-2151 AVDDIQE
+2151 SAEDIQE
-2158 KCTELNTAWSSLVGR
+2158 KCTELNQAWNSLVER
-2173 ADQRKDKLGNS
+2173 ANQRKEKLGDS

-2246 FGQQLLVR
+2246 FGQQLLAR
-2254 GHYASPEIQQKL
+2254 GHYASPEIKEKL
-2266 EALDRERADLEKAW
+2266 EILEQERASLESAW

-2312 FLASDD
+2312 FLNSED

-2350 QSFADQLIGADHY
+2350 QSFADQLIAADHY
-2363 AKPEIFNRRNEVL
+2363 AKPDIANRRNEVL

-2410 AWISEKLQTAT
+2410 AWISEKLQTAS

-2441 EAELHANADRIR
+2441 EAELSANADRIR
-2453 GVIDTGNALIQR
+2453 GVIEMGNSLIEK
-2465 GACAGSEDAVKARL
+2465 GACAGSEDAVKVRL
-2479 NALDEQWQ
+2479 GTLADQWQ
-2487 FLVNKSAEKSQKL
+2487 FLVQKSAEKSQKL

-2569 LMASNAFD
+2569 LMTSSAFD
-2577 TSQVKEKR
+2577 TSQVKDKR
-2585 DAVNGRFA
+2585 DTINSRFQ
-2593 KIKSMA
+2593 KIKTMA
-2599 TGRRAKLN
+2599 AARRANLN

-2648 RKKHKRLEAELGAH
+2648 RKKHKRLEAELAAH
-2662 EPAIQSVLDT
+2662 EPAIQGVLDT

-2682 GQEEIQQRLAQFVDH
+2682 GKEEIQQRLSQFVDH

-2702 DLSGARGQR
+2702 ELAAARGQR

-2732 NEKLNLVG
+2732 NEKLNLVA

-2755 KKHEAFETDFTVHR
+2755 KKHEAFETDFTVHK

-2775 CTNGEELIKKNNHHV
+2775 CANGEELIKKNNHHV
-2790 DNISAKMS
+2790 ENISAKMKE
-2798 ALRGKVSEL
+2798 LRGKVSEL
-2807 ERAAAQRK
+2807 EKAAAQRK

-2878 ITNITALKDQLL
+2878 IANITTLKDQLL

-2903 HAALIKRWNQLLSN
+2903 HAALMKRWNQLLAN
-2917 SAARKKKLL
+2917 SATRKKKLL
-2926 EAQEHFRKVEDL
+2926 ESQEHFRKVEDL

-2967 SLEEIRALREAHEAF
+2967 SLEEIKALREAHEAF
-2982 RSSLSSAQAD
+2982 RSSLSSAQTD
-2992 FNQLAELDQ
+2992 FNQLAELDR
-3001 QIKSYQVVS
+3001 QIKSYHVAN
-3010 NPYTWFTM
+3010 NPYTWFTI

-3033 ERELEL
+3033 EREQEL

-3062 FHQWLQETRTYLL
+3062 FHQWIQETRTYLL

-3182 KEKSGRLNHQ
+3182 KDKSGRLNHQ

-3227 RDGNVSLQ
+3227 RDGHVSLQ

-3251 SEEIESAFRALST
+3251 SEEIESAFRALSS
-3264 ENKPYVTKEELYQ
+3264 EGKPYVTKEELYQ
-3277 NLTKEQADYCLSHM
+3277 NLTKEQADYCISHM
-3291 KPYLDSKGRELPS
+3291 KPYVDGKGRELTS
-3304 AFDFVEFTRSLFV
+3304 AFDYVEFTRSLFV

>member
-1 MCYHQRKA
+1 MA
-9 MRTRSS
+9 L
-15 SPPIHVHVNDATP
+15 
-28 VHVHVKSQR
+28 
-37 TSPARTPQGK
+37 
-47 TKVDRGNLR
+47 VDHF
-56 PTARVKTRVPWIP
+56 PT
-69 PGKASIRDASYKWEG
+69 
-84 PTHCL
+84 
-89 EITPPL
+89 
-95 PEPGPEH
+95 
-102 SQSALHLADLTSEEE
+102 
-117 EGLHGRIS
+117 
-125 QYERKIERLLTEVS
+125 
-139 TLKNEVELRKQEQLL
+139 
-154 ERQSEQLSVS
+154 
-164 QRVIVEQEEELAE
+164 
-177 VTKELEE
+177 
-184 TERENSRLRQSM
+184 
-196 EKMLVEMDHNRQDGD
+196 
-211 SVQQDKDALHR
+211 
-222 KLMEAELDGT
+222 
-232 AAAKQVSALRESVS
+232 
-246 KLCGAV
+246 CG
-252 GTRLSGSESA
+252 
-262 VLARQKELLLQKLE
+262 
-276 TFEATNRTLRHLLR
+276 
-290 EQQGSQMESLRVSE
+290 
-304 QRDALLKR
+304 
-312 LADTEAEN
+312 
-320 AHLVVKLQEKDREVN
+320 
-335 ELSKLLDTEKDN
+335 
-347 TRSTTELSKS
+347 
-357 LESTRAHLQGQLRSK
+357 
-372 EAENNRLTL
+372 
-381 QIKNL
+381 
-386 ERAANQQKVE
+386 
-396 MEHLTEQLARLKQQS
+396 
-411 SADREVLK
+411 
-419 RATRA
+419 
-424 QKQRAERSEDT
+424 
-435 AGQLSVQLLDMEK
+435 
-448 QVVNAL
+448 
-454 SAAETWQS
+454 
-462 RHAQEAKEKS
+462 
-472 KLEIELSLLNSR
+472 
-484 IAELTEQ
+484 
-491 LQGAGD
+491 
-497 KGRAEREA
+497 
-505 LLDHLHE
+505 
-512 LTKEST
+512 
-518 AAKLENQSLKATA
+518 
-531 SAVEEK
+531 
-537 LALSQ
+537 
-542 SELLQVKASI
+542 
-552 QQYESLLDSYKI
+552 
-564 QVGKTRAEADEYRA
+564 
-578 RLAEAEQEAQ
+578 
-588 AIRGELEQEIE
+588 
-599 EVRRDL
+599 
-605 LGRLAELE
+605 
-613 PLPEALRRS
+613 
-622 ELQLQEAQDRER
+622 
-634 NQERR
+634 
-639 SMELSTTLTDLRMK
+639 
-653 VETQGSQVE
+653 
-662 LLRQK
+662 
-667 NKVLLEENR
+667 
-676 QLQQRVESLERKLE
+676 
-690 EAGSQN
+690 
-696 SDLQAVIAKREDT
+696 
-709 IHSNQLRLEEKTRE
+709 
-723 CSLLSRKLE
+723 
-732 EALGDARQQISETR
+732 
-746 GLAATKERSTQSKIL
+746 
-761 ELETQLS
+761 
-768 RTNSEIN
+768 
-775 QLRRSKEEVE
+775 
-785 RRYQSRL
+785 
-792 QDVKDRLEQSDSTNR
+792 
-807 SLQNYVQFL
+807 
-816 KASYANVF
+816 
-824 GDLALGSSLPAENC
+824 
-838 VTFGWKKKETAIPES
+838 
-853 RLAASFVVDPLGQPP
+853 
-868 LSKLFRKQTEKMD
+868 KMD
-881 TTGVK
+881 PSGVK

-894 QERRQQVLDRYRR
+894 QERRQQVLDRYHR
-907 FKELSMMRRTKLED
+907 FKELSSLRRQKLED
-921 SYRFQFFRRDADEL
+921 SYRFQFFQRDADEL

-964 QAFEAEVQANAGAI
+964 QAFEAEVQANSGAI

-985 NLMISEGHFS
+985 NQMINESHFA

-1000 TRLEELHRLWDLLL
+1000 VSFEELHRLWELLME
-1014 QKTKEKGM
+1014 KMREKGVK
-1022 RLLQAQKLV
+1022 LLQAQKLV
-1031 QYLRECEDALDW
+1031 QYLRECEDVLDW
-1043 ISDKEAIATSEELG
+1043 INDKEAIVTSEELG
-1057 QDLEHVELLQKKFE
+1057 QDLEHVEVLQKKFE

-1080 EERVNEVNQLAA
+1080 EERVNEVNQFAG
-1092 KLIQEAHPEAELI
+1092 KLIQETHPEEELI
-1105 VRKQDEVNAAWQ
+1105 KSKQDEVNASWQ
-1117 RLKGLAQQR
+1117 RLKGLALQR

-1148 WIKEKEQLMASDD
+1148 WIKEKGQLMASDD

-1182 LAALEDKVN
+1182 LAALEDKVKA
-1191 TLGGD
+1191 LC
-1196 AERLQQTHPQN
+1196 AEADRLQQSHPIN
-1207 ASQIHLK
+1207 ASQIQVK
-1214 KDELITNWEQIRT
+1214 REELIANWEQIRT
-1227 LAAERHSRLNDSYR
+1227 LAAERHARLNDSYR
-1241 LQRFTADFRDLTSWV
+1241 LQRFLADFRDLTSWV

-1292 EDSFR
+1292 EDSFKS
-1297 ATDEAGQAL
+1297 ADESGQAL
-1306 LNTGHYASE
+1306 LSAGHYASD
-1315 EVKEKLGILAEEKE
+1315 EVKEKLTILSDERSA
-1329 SLLELWEVRR
+1329 LLELWELRR

-1410 KLIQNNHYAKEDVA
+1410 KLIQNNHYAMDDVA

-1430 LNRRNALHERAQSR
+1430 LSRRNALHERAMR
-1444 RAALEDS
+1444 RRTQLADS

-1463 LKSWINEKMK
+1463 LKSWVNEKMK

-1505 RIDALQKS
+1505 RIDALEKAGQK
-1513 GQELLDGKHYASTEV
+1513 LIDVKHYASDEV
-1528 AGRMEEVSSQWKKL
+1528 AARMNEVISLWKKL

-1587 DLTSVQNLQKK
+1587 DLTNVQNLQKK

-1613 DGITIQARQFQDA
+1613 DGITIQARQFQEA

-1633 IRKKQE
+1633 IKKKQE
-1639 ALVVRYDA
+1639 ALVARYEA
-1647 LREPMAARKQKLS
+1647 LKDPMVARKQKLA
-1660 DSLRLQQLFRDVEDE
+1660 DSLRLQQLFRDIEDE

-1709 AEITGHEPRIK
+1709 AEIAGHEPRIK
-1720 AVTQKGEAMVEEGH
+1720 AVTQKGNAMVEEGH
-1734 FAGEDVKVKLTELH
+1734 FAAEDVKIKLNELNQK
-1748 GRWDTL
+1748 WDSL

-1825 QGLKEQ
+1825 QALREQ

-1905 TQSSSRE
+1905 AQSASRE
-1912 NLLDE
+1912 NLLE
-1917 HGSIAL
+1917 EQGSIAL
-1923 RQDQIENQYGTLL
+1923 RQEQIDNQYHSLL
-1936 ELGEKRKDMLE
+1936 ELGEKRKGMLE

-1969 ESALTNEEVGSD
+1969 EAALTSEEVGAD

-1992 DDFQKDLKANESRLR
+1992 DDFQKDLKANESRLK
-2007 DINKVASELESE
+2007 DINKVAKDLESE
-2019 GLMAEE
+2019 GLMADE
-2025 APMVQAQQQELLGA
+2025 VQAVQQQELN
-2039 APGKDEADSK
+2039 E
-2049 TASPW
+2049 
-2054 KELNNRWRS
+2054 RWRS
-2063 LQQLAEERSNM
+2063 LQQLAEERSQL

-2133 KVNSLGETAER
+2133 KMS
-2144 LIQSHPE
+2144 
-2151 AVDDIQE
+2151 
-2158 KCTELNTAWSSLVGR
+2158 
-2173 ADQRKDKLGNS
+2173 
-2184 HDLQRFLSDFRDLM
+2184 LQR
-2198 SWINGIRGLV
+2198 I
-2208 SSEELAK
+2208 
-2215 DVTGAEALLERHQE
+2215 
-2229 HRTEI
+2229 
-2234 DARAGTFQAFEQ
+2234 AGTFQAFEQ
-2246 FGQQLLVR
+2246 FGQQLLAH
-2254 GHYASPEIQQKL
+2254 GHYASPEIKEKL
-2266 EALDRERADLEKAW
+2266 DILDQERTDLEKAW

-2288 QCLELQLFN
+2288 QCLELQLFH

-2312 FLASDD
+2312 FLNTED

-2337 KAINVQEEKIAAL
+2337 KAINVQVRKKIAVL
-2350 QSFADQLIGADHY
+2350 QSFADQLIAADHY
-2363 AKPEIFNRRNEVL
+2363 AKGVIANRRNEVL
-2376 DRWRRLKAQMIE
+2376 DRWLRLKAQMIE

-2410 AWISEKLQTAT
+2410 AWISEKLQTAS

-2453 GVIDTGNALIQR
+2453 GVIDMGNSLIER
-2465 GACAGSEDAVKARL
+2465 GACAGSEDAVKVGTSSL
-2479 NALDEQWQ
+2479 WQ
-2487 FLVNKSAEKSQKL
+2487 FLVQKSAEKSQKL

-2561 DLNGQADS
+2561 DLNSQADS
-2569 LMASNAFD
+2569 LMTSSAFD
-2577 TSQVKEKR
+2577 TSQVKDKR
-2585 DAVNGRFA
+2585 ETINGRFQR
-2593 KIKSMA
+2593 IKGMA
-2599 TGRRAKLN
+2599 SARRAKLN

-2617 DLDDEE
+2617 DMDDEE

-2648 RKKHKRLEAELGAH
+2648 RKKHKRLEAELAAH
-2662 EPAIQSVLDT
+2662 EPAIQGVLDT

-2682 GQEEIQQRLAQFVDH
+2682 GKEEIQQRLAQFVDH

-2702 DLSGARGQR
+2702 QLASARGQR

-2732 NEKLNLVG
+2732 NEKMTLVA

-2745 DTLAAVQGLL
+2745 DTLAAIQGLL
-2755 KKHEAFETDFTVHR
+2755 KKHEAFETDFTVHK

-2775 CTNGEELIKKNNHHV
+2775 CANGEDLIKKNNHHEA
-2790 DNISAKMS
+2790 NITAKMKG
-2798 ALRGKVSEL
+2798 LRGKVSDL
-2807 ERAAAQRK
+2807 EKAAAQRK

-2878 ITNITALKDQLL
+2878 IANITALKDQLL
-2890 AAKHVQSK
+2890 AAKHIQSK

-2903 HAALIKRWNQLLSN
+2903 HASLMKRWNQLLAN
-2917 SAARKKKLL
+2917 SATRKKKLL

-2967 SLEEIRALREAHEAF
+2967 SLEEIKALREAHDAF

-2992 FNQLAELDQ
+2992 FNQLAELDR
-3001 QIKSYQVVS
+3001 QIKSFRVAS

-3062 FHQWLQETRTYLL
+3062 FHQWIQETRYSLSFQDL
-3075 DGSCMV
+3075 P
-3081 EESGTLESQLEATKR
+3081 LQNPL
-3096 KHQEIRAMRSQLKK
+3096 EIRAMRSQLKK

-3160 RNTTGVTEEALKEFS
+3160 R
-3175 MMFKHFD
+3175 HFD
-3182 KEKSGRLNHQ
+3182 KDKSGRLNHQ

-3212 PDPEFEAILDTVDPN
+3212 PDPEFESILDTVDPN
-3227 RDGNVSLQ
+3227 RDGHVSLQ

-3251 SEEIESAFRALST
+3251 SEEIESAFRALSS
-3264 ENKPYVTKEELYQ
+3264 EGKPYVTKEELYQ
-3277 NLTKEQADYCLSHM
+3277 NLTREQADYCISHM
-3291 KPYLDSKGRELPS
+3291 KPYMDGKGRELPS
-3304 AFDFVEFTRSLFV
+3304 AYDYIEFTRSLFV